1 MCFPLGAATAILH
14 EGGISVQA
22 SGRLWAI
29 TVIFPEK
36 EWLFQQKV
44 SMRKLTSVILTNNVQ
59 WSTFRLPIWFRSV
72 NFAILMMLHDT
83 CRAMMKRLTL
93 QYIIYMKRKTNLLI
107 AACMA
112 LSPALMGTE
121 AAAQTFEKLFE
132 WAPDYYADINDDG
145 KQEYFLY
152 GKWRTLAGEELCSLP
167 DGMGVNAMVC
177 SMFYITANPVP
188 GFASAANNYYKTGGD
203 VFYMKD
209 GKYVITKAYEGDDAL
224 MGATWADINLDGRM
238 DVLYWKNEAI
248 NQGYVYV
255 PYVKMLCADGTFV
268 DQPLEVVTDMDELQG
283 AMDAT
288 GGNGT
293 FSVSNNSS
301 FSGFCSGKGVS
312 FPVGPMNVVDLNQDG
327 YPDFIDEKG
336 FSYLSLGDGRYYL
349 ASIAA
354 RKVRAGDVNGDGL
367 TDLLVYDGNELKLK
381 LNTGQ
386 GFKDV
391 SLLSNNNLR
400 DVYMLDCDGDGHL
413 DILAAVTAED
423 ASFLAFFRNQGNGTF
438 KRTVRSFEE
447 LVNWEAPYFIN
458 NNGLPSMV
466 SYADGDL
473 MCWNWDASFNVE
485 KVALTSGVRSFNK
498 FFLLDVDGDGKIDMP
513 GQADS
518 KEFGIFHCKV
528 EKANTPPAR
537 MQAPKLLLDKSTGL
551 LRAEWEHGTD
561 AENSAGD
568 LSYEFEITSPSGE
581 YLFRTFTKSLF
592 TLASA
597 GSWGTSSV
605 QARVRAIDGS
615 GMKGKWSDVAK
626 QDGILAV
633 PSVALIC
640 PYNASTGDTVFV
652 HELSG
657 MKCEMKGLPD
667 GRLVTDKDGRKGFVF
682 ASHGTKKIELAAQ
695 NGMTISRRIELQ
707 PVRVESTYLNYS
719 AKRFGLPSD
728 LGFCFDFA
736 QLGALQAMA
745 GSGYYKW
752 NGHKYEKQ
760 PVFDFSDG
768 APAQFVFDANMDGL
782 PDPAE
787 DNLYLGQYSL
797 KVAVNQGDGDFLKS
811 TVSGEFSGSGNIYS
825 YMDINNDGLMERFYR
840 GYDGN
845 HYFYRTDMNEG
856 LVKTD
861 YMDLGDQSKNI
872 DFCLDVCADFDRDGR
887 LDILGNTKGEDG
899 YPYWAILFNEGN
911 GRWTVKHIL
920 QTNEPLADIV
930 VYDVDGDGYVDIVRN
945 YWTRKAV
952 SRNRGNREFADWEE
966 LDGYLLKMDIDQDGL
981 ADLQLSDDGRSVIV
995 SNHGSPVQVPMNF
1008 DLFRSDFADI
1018 NNDGVPDYIDI
1029 GGSVIMRIANNNT
1042 APTAPTTLIATQTA
1056 DEVIISWDG
1065 ATDKESTTSQLRY
1078 NISIKEKGATGDDAY
1093 IWSPLNATSN
1103 QARMSLVPGIPT
1115 YYRQATK
1122 LPMPISRFQAGKT
1135 YEICVQAID
1144 PWYASSPFS
1153 KVIEFTPQAEC
1164 HITLPAKAGV
1174 DEYVAYRTVSNV
1186 QGALSIRQ
1194 AEGMDL
1200 SKAGY
1205 IKWNTPGVK
1214 TVVTT
1219 NTNSMIKST
1228 TQILIVDKPNL
1239 DVQIPARALAGQTL
1253 VVDMP
1258 ECMRNVGAKVS
1269 VTSDEAKVAYDANS
1283 NKAVVTLPE
1292 QDGDCQLTI
1301 TYADDVWQK
1310 AITRNYNINV
1320 VGQNWTPQIAQV
1332 KVADGHSVI
1341 QWDEQNLPAPEL
1353 FTGMVN
1359 IYRESDIAD
1368 SYDLIA
1374 QVPMSQGKYVDE
1386 QSHSEVCSYRYQMT
1400 LSTIYGVETLSSTV
1414 HATMHVLANRGLGN
1428 DINIRWTPYEG
1439 TTVAQYV
1446 VYAGTS
1452 PDNMQLVDRLSGYAR
1467 SYVHHRNSD
1476 ATTYYAVGFV
1486 AKSELS
1492 GKAKA
1497 KTIAND
1503 EIVSNIISSADAYSV
1518 NAVQSIEIATREEEA
1533 TFTQERLTLHLLAYV
1548 TPSQASIGKVEWS
1561 LLAGESLV
1569 NLSDDGVMQLIPGTK
1584 GGEVVVQAKAIDG
1597 SGITATR
1604 TFAVPQVSGVESVE
1618 ANADGV
1624 KISAMLGGVRLTG
1637 ITNPTDVI
1645 VTTANGTVVYRS
1657 ILAADHRIALSNGLY
1672 IVRAG
1677 NRVGKVMVR

>member
-1 MCFPLGAATAILH
+1 
-14 EGGISVQA
+14 
-22 SGRLWAI
+22 
-29 TVIFPEK
+29 
-36 EWLFQQKV
+36 
-44 SMRKLTSVILTNNVQ
+44 
-59 WSTFRLPIWFRSV
+59 
-72 NFAILMMLHDT
+72 
-83 CRAMMKRLTL
+83 
-93 QYIIYMKRKTNLLI
+93 
-107 AACMA
+107 
-112 LSPALMGTE
+112 
-121 AAAQTFEKLFE
+121 
-132 WAPDYYADINDDG
+132 
-145 KQEYFLY
+145 
-152 GKWRTLAGEELCSLP
+152 
-167 DGMGVNAMVC
+167 
-177 SMFYITANPVP
+177 
-188 GFASAANNYYKTGGD
+188 
-203 VFYMKD
+203 
-209 GKYVITKAYEGDDAL
+209 
-224 MGATWADINLDGRM
+224 
-238 DVLYWKNEAI
+238 
-248 NQGYVYV
+248 
-255 PYVKMLCADGTFV
+255 
-268 DQPLEVVTDMDELQG
+268 
-283 AMDAT
+283 
-288 GGNGT
+288 
-293 FSVSNNSS
+293 
-301 FSGFCSGKGVS
+301 
-312 FPVGPMNVVDLNQDG
+312 
-327 YPDFIDEKG
+327 
-336 FSYLSLGDGRYYL
+336 
-349 ASIAA
+349 
-354 RKVRAGDVNGDGL
+354 
-367 TDLLVYDGNELKLK
+367 
-381 LNTGQ
+381 
-386 GFKDV
+386 
-391 SLLSNNNLR
+391 
-400 DVYMLDCDGDGHL
+400 
-413 DILAAVTAED
+413 
-423 ASFLAFFRNQGNGTF
+423 
-438 KRTVRSFEE
+438 
-447 LVNWEAPYFIN
+447 
-458 NNGLPSMV
+458 MV

-485 KVALTSGVRSFNK
+485 KVTLTSGVKLPQGYS
-498 FFLLDVDGDGKIDMP
+498 LLDMDGDGKIDVP
-513 GQADS
+513 CEREYQ
-518 KEFGIFHCKV
+518 EYGIFHCKV
-528 EKANTPPAR
+528 EKANTPPNK
-537 MQAPKLLLDKSTGL
+537 MQAPKLLLDKSTGM

-568 LSYEFEITSPSGE
+568 LSYEFEITSPNGE

-605 QARVRAIDGS
+605 QARVRAIDGC

-633 PSVALIC
+633 PSVALSC
-640 PYNASTGDTVFV
+640 HHNASTGDTIFV
-652 HELSG
+652 RELGG
-657 MKCEMKGLPD
+657 MECEMKAMPD
-667 GRLVTDKDGRKGFVF
+667 GRLVTAKDGRKGFLF
-682 ASHGTKKIELAAQ
+682 ALHGTKKIEFTAKD
-695 NGMTISRRIELQ
+695 GITISRQIEVQ
-707 PVRVESTYLNYS
+707 PVRVESDT
-719 AKRFGLPSD
+719 FGLS
-728 LGFCFDFA
+728 GYWTTFFDFA
-736 QLGALQAMA
+736 QLGTLQALT
-745 GSGYYKW
+745 SDGYYKW
-752 NGHKYEKQ
+752 NDYKYEKQ
-760 PVFDFSDG
+760 PVFDFSDNVYYT
-768 APAQFVFDANMDGL
+768 FVYDANMDGL
-782 PDPAE
+782 PDPAHA
-787 DNLYLGQYSL
+787 DGYQNYTL

-811 TVSGEFSGSGNIYS
+811 SVSCELPGSG
-825 YMDINNDGLMERFYR
+825 YMYDDRVDINNDGLMECSFRDNNGLYR
-840 GYDGN
+840 I
-845 HYFYRTDMNEG
+845 DMNECM
-856 LVKTD
+856 VKTD
-861 YMDLGDQSKNI
+861 YMDLGDQSKII
-872 DFCLDVCADFDRDGR
+872 DLYLKACADFDRDGR
-887 LDILGNTKGEDG
+887 LDIPSRVKVGNDYYEG
-899 YPYWAILFNEGN
+899 ILYNEGN
-911 GRWTVKHIL
+911 GRWTFKPVSSCRSDMY
-920 QTNEPLADIV
+920 T
-930 VYDVDGDGYVDIVRN
+930 YDVDGDGYVDLVLNNNGLSYYSKVLRN
-945 YWTRKAV
+945 L
-952 SRNRGNREFADWEE
+952 GNREFAELED
-966 LDGYLLKMDIDQDGL
+966 LDGYLLEMDIDQDGL
-981 ADLQLSDDGRSVIV
+981 ADLQQFKDGSIIV
-995 SNHGSPVQVPMNF
+995 SNHGSPVLVPF
-1008 DLFRSDFADI
+1008 TRYDLYGSDFVDI
-1018 NNDGVPDYIDI
+1018 NNDGVPD
-1029 GGSVIMRIANNNT
+1029 GGSALMRIANNNT
-1042 APTAPTTLIATQTA
+1042 APTAPTTLIAAQTA

-1078 NISIKEKGATGDDAY
+1078 NISIKEKGATGDGAY
-1093 IWSPLNATSN
+1093 IWSPLNAN
-1103 QARMSLVPGIPT
+1103 NDKARMSLVRGIPT

-1200 SKAGY
+1200 SKNGY

-1253 VVDMP
+1253 VLDMP
-1258 ECMRNVGAKVS
+1258 ECMRNEGAKVS

-1292 QDGDCQLTI
+1292 QDGNCKLTI
-1301 TYADDVWQK
+1301 TYADEVWQK

-1320 VGQNWTPQIAQV
+1320 VGKNWTPQIAQV

-1400 LSTIYGVETLSSTV
+1400 LSTTYGVETLPSKV
-1414 HATMHVLANRGLGN
+1414 HATMHVLANHGLGN

-1446 VYAGTS
+1446 VYAGAS
-1452 PDNMQLVDRLSGYAR
+1452 PDNMQIVDRLSGYAR

-1492 GKAKA
+1492 AKAKA

-1503 EIVSNIISSADAYSV
+1503 EIVSNIISSADAYNV

-1533 TFTQERLTLHLLAYV
+1533 MFTQERLTLHLLAYV

-1569 NLSDDGVMQLIPGTK
+1569 SLSDDGVMQLIPGTT
-1584 GGEVVVQAKAIDG
+1584 GGEVIVQAKAIDG

-1618 ANADGV
+1618 TNADGV
-1624 KISAMLGGVRLTG
+1624 KISAMLGGVMLTG
-1637 ITNPTDVI
+1637 ITNPTDVL

-1657 ILAADHRIALSNGLY
+1657 ILAADHHIVLGNGLY

-1677 NRVGKVMVR
+1677 NRVCKVMVR

>member
-1 MCFPLGAATAILH
+1 MKKSIFLIVASLALAPISFGNKAI
-14 EGGISVQA
+14 
-22 SGRLWAI
+22 
-29 TVIFPEK
+29 
-36 EWLFQQKV
+36 
-44 SMRKLTSVILTNNVQ
+44 
-59 WSTFRLPIWFRSV
+59 
-72 NFAILMMLHDT
+72 
-83 CRAMMKRLTL
+83 
-93 QYIIYMKRKTNLLI
+93 
-107 AACMA
+107 
-112 LSPALMGTE
+112 
-121 AAAQTFEKLFE
+121 AQTFEKLFE
-132 WAPDYYADINDDG
+132 GDSYVPYLYADINDDG
-145 KQEYFLY
+145 KQEYVLY
-152 GKWRTLAGEELCSLP
+152 GKWRTLAGKELYSFP
-167 DGMGVNAMVC
+167 EGSAIWPSAML
-177 SMFYITANPVP
+177 YLTANPVP
-188 GFASAANNYYKTGGD
+188 GFVITANDYEDVHGD
-203 VFYMKD
+203 VIFIKD
-209 GKYVITKAYEGDDAL
+209 GKYVISNVYSKAYNGESSL
-224 MGATWADINLDGRM
+224 FGATWADINLDGRM
-238 DVLYWKNEAI
+238 DMLYWKKERFGNTTI
-248 NQGYVYV
+248 YY
-255 PYVKMLCADGTFV
+255 PYVKMMCADGTFV
-268 DQPLEVVTDMDELQG
+268 EKPLELVTDMDELQG

-293 FSVSNNSS
+293 FSVSNNAS
-301 FSGFCSGKGVS
+301 FSGFCSGKGAS
-312 FPVGPMNVVDLNQDG
+312 LPVGNINVVDLNQDG

-354 RKVRAGDVNGDGL
+354 KKLRFGDVNGDGL

-386 GFKDV
+386 GFQDM
-391 SLLSNNNLR
+391 SLLSNRSLR

-423 ASFLAFFRNQGNGTF
+423 ASFLAFFRNQGNGKF
-438 KRTVRSFEE
+438 KRIVRSFEKS
-447 LVNWEAPYFIN
+447 VYWEAPYFIN

-485 KVALTSGVRSFNK
+485 KVTLTSGVKLPQGYS
-498 FFLLDVDGDGKIDMP
+498 LLDMDGDGKIDVP
-513 GQADS
+513 CERGYQ
-518 KEFGIFHCKV
+518 EYGIFHCKV
-528 EKANTPPAR
+528 EKANTPPNK
-537 MQAPKLLLDKSTGL
+537 MQAPKLLLDKSTGM

-568 LSYEFEITSPSGE
+568 LSYEFEITSPNGE

-605 QARVRAIDGS
+605 QARVRAIDGC

-633 PSVALIC
+633 PSVALSC
-640 PYNASTGDTVFV
+640 HHNASTGDTIFV
-652 HELSG
+652 RELGG
-657 MKCEMKGLPD
+657 MECEMKAMPD
-667 GRLVTDKDGRKGFVF
+667 GRLVTAKDGRKGFVF
-682 ASHGTKKIELAAQ
+682 ALHGTKKIEFTAKD
-695 NGMTISRRIELQ
+695 GITISRQIEVQ
-707 PVRVESTYLNYS
+707 PVRVES
-719 AKRFGLPSD
+719 AVGKFGIMNTPN
-728 LGFCFDFA
+728 FCFDFA
-736 QLGALQAMA
+736 QLGTLQALT
-745 GSGYYKW
+745 SDGYYKW
-752 NGHKYEKQ
+752 NDYKYEKQ

-768 APAQFVFDANMDGL
+768 VYYTFVYDANMDGL
-782 PDPAE
+782 PDPAHA
-787 DNLYLGQYSL
+787 DGYQNYTL

-811 TVSGEFSGSGNIYS
+811 SVSCELPGSG
-825 YMDINNDGLMERFYR
+825 YMYDDRVDINNDGLMECSFRDNNGLYR
-840 GYDGN
+840 I
-845 HYFYRTDMNEG
+845 DMNEC

-861 YMDLGDQSKNI
+861 YMDLGDQSKII
-872 DFCLDVCADFDRDGR
+872 DLYLKACADFDRDGR
-887 LDILGNTKGEDG
+887 LDIPSRVKVGNDYYEG
-899 YPYWAILFNEGN
+899 ILYNEGN
-911 GRWTVKHIL
+911 GRWTFKPVSSCRSDMY
-920 QTNEPLADIV
+920 T
-930 VYDVDGDGYVDIVRN
+930 YDVDGDGYVDLVLNNNGLSYYSKVLRN
-945 YWTRKAV
+945 L
-952 SRNRGNREFADWEE
+952 GNREFAELED

-981 ADLQLSDDGRSVIV
+981 ADLQQFKDGSIIV
-995 SNHGSPVQVPMNF
+995 SNHGSPVLVPF
-1008 DLFRSDFADI
+1008 TRYDLYGSDFVDI
-1018 NNDGVPDYIDI
+1018 NNDGVPDCSFN
-1029 GGSVIMRIANNNT
+1029 GALMRIANNNT
-1042 APTAPTTLIATQTA
+1042 APTAPTTLIAAQTA

-1078 NISIKEKGATGDDAY
+1078 NISIKEKGATGDGAY
-1093 IWSPLNATSN
+1093 IWSPLNATN
-1103 QARMSLVPGIPT
+1103 DKARMSLVRGIPT

-1122 LPMPISRFQAGKT
+1122 LPMPINRFQAGKT

-1174 DEYVAYRTVSNV
+1174 DEYVAYRMVSNV
-1186 QGALSIRQ
+1186 HGALSIRQ

-1200 SKAGY
+1200 SKNGY

-1219 NTNSMIKST
+1219 NSNSMIKST

-1258 ECMRNVGAKVS
+1258 ECMRNDGAKVS
-1269 VTSDEAKVAYDANS
+1269 VTSDEAKVAYDANT

-1292 QDGDCQLTI
+1292 QDGNCQLTI
-1301 TYADDVWQK
+1301 TYADEVWQK

-1320 VGQNWTPQIAQV
+1320 VGKNWTPQIAQV

-1400 LSTIYGVETLSSTV
+1400 LSTTYGVETLPSKV
-1414 HATMHVLANRGLGN
+1414 HATMHVLANHGLGN

-1446 VYAGTS
+1446 VYAGAS
-1452 PDNMQLVDRLSGYAR
+1452 PDNMQIVDRLSGYAR

-1492 GKAKA
+1492 AKAKA

-1503 EIVSNIISSADAYSV
+1503 EIVSNIISSADAYSI

-1569 NLSDDGVMQLIPGTK
+1569 NLSDDGVMQLIPGTT
-1584 GGEVVVQAKAIDG
+1584 GGEVIVQAKAIDG

-1618 ANADGV
+1618 TNADGV
-1624 KISAMLGGVRLTG
+1624 KISAMLGGVMLTG
-1637 ITNPTDVI
+1637 ITNPTDVL

-1657 ILAADHRIALSNGLY
+1657 ILAADHHIALGNGLY

-1677 NRVGKVMVR
+1677 NRVCKVMVR

>member
-1 MCFPLGAATAILH
+1 MKKSIFLIVASLALAPISFGNKAI
-14 EGGISVQA
+14 
-22 SGRLWAI
+22 
-29 TVIFPEK
+29 
-36 EWLFQQKV
+36 
-44 SMRKLTSVILTNNVQ
+44 
-59 WSTFRLPIWFRSV
+59 
-72 NFAILMMLHDT
+72 
-83 CRAMMKRLTL
+83 
-93 QYIIYMKRKTNLLI
+93 
-107 AACMA
+107 
-112 LSPALMGTE
+112 
-121 AAAQTFEKLFE
+121 AQTFEKLFE

-167 DGMGVNAMVC
+167 DGMGINAMTC

-248 NQGYVYV
+248 NTGYVYV

-301 FSGFCSGKGVS
+301 FSGFCSGKGAS

-336 FSYLSLGDGRYYL
+336 FSYMSLGEGRYYL

-386 GFKDV
+386 GFRDV
-391 SLLSNNNLR
+391 ALLCNNNLR
-400 DVYMLDCDGDGHL
+400 DVYMLDCDGDGLL
-413 DILAAVTAED
+413 DILAAVTTGD
-423 ASFLAFFRNQGNGTF
+423 ASFLAFFRNQGNGKF

-447 LVNWEAPYFIN
+447 SVDWVGPYFIN

-466 SYADGDL
+466 SHAGEDL
-473 MCWNWDASFNVE
+473 MCWNWDASFNVG

-498 FFLLDVDGDGKIDMP
+498 FFLMDLDGDGKIDMP
-513 GQADS
+513 CERES
-518 KEFGIFHCKV
+518 REFGIFHCKV

-537 MQAPKLLLDKSTGL
+537 MQAPKLLLDKSTGM

-597 GSWGTSSV
+597 GSWGTGSV

-615 GMKGKWSDVAK
+615 GMKGKWSDVAR

-657 MKCEMKGLPD
+657 MKCEMKALPD

-695 NGMTISRRIELQ
+695 NGMTISRRIEVQ

-719 AKRFGLPSD
+719 PKRFGLPSD
-728 LGFCFDFA
+728 LRFCFDFA
-736 QLGALQAMA
+736 QLGTLQAMA

-760 PVFDFSDG
+760 PVFDFSDS

-787 DNLYLGQYSL
+787 NDLYLGQYSL
-797 KVAVNQGDGDFLKS
+797 RVAVNQGDGDFLKS
-811 TVSGEFSGSGNIYS
+811 NVSSEFSGSGNMDS
-825 YMDINNDGLMERFYR
+825 YIDINNDGLMERFYS
-840 GYDGN
+840 GYDGTRG
-845 HYFYRTDMNEG
+845 FYRVDMNEG

-861 YMDLGDQSKNI
+861 YMDLGDQLKNMGSN
-872 DFCLDVCADFDRDGR
+872 FNLCADFDRDGR
-887 LDILGNTKGEDG
+887 LDILCTARNESDRQ
-899 YPYWAILFNEGN
+899 ILAVIFNEGN
-911 GRWTVKHIL
+911 GRWTVKPIPQAL
-920 QTNEPLADIV
+920 EFSMDLV
-930 VYDVDGDGYVDIVRN
+930 LYDVDGNGYIDIVEN
-945 YWTRKAV
+945 YWKRKRV
-952 SRNRGNREFADWEE
+952 LRNLGNREFAELED
-966 LDGYLLKMDIDQDGL
+966 LDGFLLKMDIDQDGL
-981 ADLQLSDDGRSVIV
+981 ADLQLSDDGWSVIV
-995 SNHGSPVQVPMNF
+995 SNHGSPVQVPLNAR
-1008 DLFRSDFADI
+1008 LYGADFADI
-1018 NNDGVPDYIDI
+1018 NNDGVPDC
-1029 GGSVIMRIANNNT
+1029 GSVLMRIANNNT

-1078 NISIKEKGATGDDAY
+1078 NISIKEKGATGDGAY
-1093 IWSPLNATSN
+1093 IWSPLNATN
-1103 QARMSLVPGIPT
+1103 DKARMSLVPGIPT

-1186 QGALSIRQ
+1186 LGSLSIRQ

-1200 SKAGY
+1200 SKNGY

-1253 VVDMP
+1253 VLDMP
-1258 ECMRNVGAKVS
+1258 ECMRNEGAKVS
-1269 VTSDEAKVAYDANS
+1269 VTSDEAKVAYDANT

-1292 QDGDCQLTI
+1292 QDGNCQLTI
-1301 TYADDVWQK
+1301 TYADEVWQK

-1320 VGQNWTPQIAQV
+1320 VGKNWTPQIAQV

-1386 QSHSEVCSYRYQMT
+1386 QSHSKVCSYRYQMT
-1400 LSTIYGVETLSSTV
+1400 LSTTYGVETLPSKV
-1414 HATMHVLANRGLGN
+1414 HATMHVLANHGLGN

-1452 PDNMQLVDRLSGYAR
+1452 PDNMQIVDRLSGYAR

-1492 GKAKA
+1492 AKAKA

-1503 EIVSNIISSADAYSV
+1503 EIVSNIISSADAYSI

-1533 TFTQERLTLHLLAYV
+1533 MFTQERLTLHLLAYV

-1569 NLSDDGVMQLIPGTK
+1569 NLSDDGVMQLIPGTT
-1584 GGEVVVQAKAIDG
+1584 GGEVIVQAKAIDG

-1618 ANADGV
+1618 TNADGV
-1624 KISAMLGGVRLTG
+1624 KISAMLGGVMLTG
-1637 ITNPTDVI
+1637 ITNPTDVL

-1657 ILAADHRIALSNGLY
+1657 ILAADHHIALGNGLY

-1677 NRVGKVMVR
+1677 NRVCKVMVR

>member
-1 MCFPLGAATAILH
+1 MKKSIFLIVASLALAPISFGNKAI
-14 EGGISVQA
+14 
-22 SGRLWAI
+22 
-29 TVIFPEK
+29 
-36 EWLFQQKV
+36 
-44 SMRKLTSVILTNNVQ
+44 
-59 WSTFRLPIWFRSV
+59 
-72 NFAILMMLHDT
+72 
-83 CRAMMKRLTL
+83 
-93 QYIIYMKRKTNLLI
+93 
-107 AACMA
+107 
-112 LSPALMGTE
+112 
-121 AAAQTFEKLFE
+121 AQTFEKLFE

-167 DGMGVNAMVC
+167 DGMGINAMTC

-248 NQGYVYV
+248 NTGYVYV

-301 FSGFCSGKGVS
+301 FSGFCSGKGAS

-336 FSYLSLGDGRYYL
+336 FSYMSLGEGRYYL

-386 GFKDV
+386 GFRDV
-391 SLLSNNNLR
+391 ALLSNNNLR
-400 DVYMLDCDGDGHL
+400 DVYMLDCDGDGLL
-413 DILAAVTAED
+413 DILAAVTTGD
-423 ASFLAFFRNQGNGTF
+423 ASFLAFFRNQGNGKF

-447 LVNWEAPYFIN
+447 SVDWAGPYFIN

-466 SYADGDL
+466 SYAGEDL
-473 MCWNWDASFNVE
+473 MCWNWDASFNVG

-498 FFLLDVDGDGKIDMP
+498 FFLMDVDGDGKIDMP
-513 GQADS
+513 CERES
-518 KEFGIFHCKV
+518 REFGIFHCKV

-537 MQAPKLLLDKSTGL
+537 MQAPKLLLDKSTGM

-597 GSWGTSSV
+597 GSWGTGSV

-615 GMKGKWSDVAK
+615 GMKGKWSDVAR

-695 NGMTISRRIELQ
+695 DGMTISRRIEVQ
-707 PVRVESTYLNYS
+707 PVRAESTYLNYS
-719 AKRFGLPSD
+719 PKRFGLPSD

-752 NGHKYEKQ
+752 NGYRYEKQ
-760 PVFDFSDG
+760 PVFDFSDR

-787 DNLYLGQYSL
+787 NDFYLGQYSL
-797 KVAVNQGDGDFLKS
+797 RVAVNQGDGDFLKS
-811 TVSGEFSGSGNIYS
+811 NVSCELPGSGNIDS
-825 YMDINNDGLMERFYR
+825 YIDINNDGLMERFYSGHDGTR
-840 GYDGN
+840 G
-845 HYFYRTDMNEG
+845 FYRVDMNEG
-856 LVKTD
+856 LVKAD
-861 YMDLGDQSKNI
+861 GLFDLGDQLKNVGS
-872 DFCLDVCADFDRDGR
+872 DFNLCADFDRDGR
-887 LDILGNTKGEDG
+887 LDILCRASNESDRQ
-899 YPYWAILFNEGN
+899 ILAVIFNEGN
-911 GRWTVKHIL
+911 GRWTVKPIPQAL
-920 QTNEPLADIV
+920 EFSMDLV
-930 VYDVDGDGYVDIVRN
+930 LYDVDGNGYIDIVEN
-945 YWTRKAV
+945 YWKRKRV
-952 SRNRGNREFADWEE
+952 LRNLGNREFAELED
-966 LDGYLLKMDIDQDGL
+966 LDGFLLKMDIDQDGL
-981 ADLQLSDDGRSVIV
+981 ADLQLSDDGWSVIV
-995 SNHGSPVQVPMNF
+995 SNHGSPVQVPLNAR
-1008 DLFRSDFADI
+1008 LYGSDFADI
-1018 NNDGVPDYIDI
+1018 NNDGVPDC
-1029 GGSVIMRIANNNT
+1029 GSVLMRIANNNT

-1186 QGALSIRQ
+1186 QGTLSIRQ

-1200 SKAGY
+1200 SKNGY

-1258 ECMRNVGAKVS
+1258 ECMRNEGAKVS
-1269 VTSDEAKVAYDANS
+1269 VTSDEAKVAYDANT

-1292 QDGDCQLTI
+1292 QDGNCQLTI
-1301 TYADDVWQK
+1301 TYADEVWQK

-1320 VGQNWTPQIAQV
+1320 VGKNWTPQIAQV

-1386 QSHSEVCSYRYQMT
+1386 QSHSEVCSYRYQIT
-1400 LSTIYGVETLSSTV
+1400 LSTTYGVETLPSKV
-1414 HATMHVLANRGLGN
+1414 HATMHVLANHGLGN

-1446 VYAGTS
+1446 VYAGAS
-1452 PDNMQLVDRLSGYAR
+1452 PDNMQIVDRLSGYAR

-1492 GKAKA
+1492 AKAKA

-1503 EIVSNIISSADAYSV
+1503 EIVSNIISSADAYSI

-1569 NLSDDGVMQLIPGTK
+1569 NLSDDGVMQLIPGTM
-1584 GGEVVVQAKAIDG
+1584 GGEVIVQAKAIDG

-1618 ANADGV
+1618 TNADGV
-1624 KISAMLGGVRLTG
+1624 KISAMLGGVMLTG
-1637 ITNPTDVI
+1637 ITNPTDVL

-1657 ILAADHRIALSNGLY
+1657 ILAADNRIALSNGLY

-1677 NRVGKVMVR
+1677 NRVCKVMVR

>member
-1 MCFPLGAATAILH
+1 
-14 EGGISVQA
+14 
-22 SGRLWAI
+22 
-29 TVIFPEK
+29 
-36 EWLFQQKV
+36 
-44 SMRKLTSVILTNNVQ
+44 
-59 WSTFRLPIWFRSV
+59 
-72 NFAILMMLHDT
+72 
-83 CRAMMKRLTL
+83 
-93 QYIIYMKRKTNLLI
+93 
-107 AACMA
+107 
-112 LSPALMGTE
+112 
-121 AAAQTFEKLFE
+121 
-132 WAPDYYADINDDG
+132 
-145 KQEYFLY
+145 
-152 GKWRTLAGEELCSLP
+152 
-167 DGMGVNAMVC
+167 
-177 SMFYITANPVP
+177 
-188 GFASAANNYYKTGGD
+188 
-203 VFYMKD
+203 
-209 GKYVITKAYEGDDAL
+209 
-224 MGATWADINLDGRM
+224 
-238 DVLYWKNEAI
+238 
-248 NQGYVYV
+248 
-255 PYVKMLCADGTFV
+255 
-268 DQPLEVVTDMDELQG
+268 
-283 AMDAT
+283 
-288 GGNGT
+288 
-293 FSVSNNSS
+293 
-301 FSGFCSGKGVS
+301 
-312 FPVGPMNVVDLNQDG
+312 
-327 YPDFIDEKG
+327 
-336 FSYLSLGDGRYYL
+336 
-349 ASIAA
+349 
-354 RKVRAGDVNGDGL
+354 
-367 TDLLVYDGNELKLK
+367 
-381 LNTGQ
+381 
-386 GFKDV
+386 
-391 SLLSNNNLR
+391 
-400 DVYMLDCDGDGHL
+400 
-413 DILAAVTAED
+413 
-423 ASFLAFFRNQGNGTF
+423 
-438 KRTVRSFEE
+438 
-447 LVNWEAPYFIN
+447 
-458 NNGLPSMV
+458 MV

-485 KVALTSGVRSFNK
+485 KVTLTSGVKLPQGYS
-498 FFLLDVDGDGKIDMP
+498 LLDMDGDGKIDVP
-513 GQADS
+513 CERGYQ
-518 KEFGIFHCKV
+518 EYGIFHCKV
-528 EKANTPPAR
+528 EKANTPPNK
-537 MQAPKLLLDKSTGL
+537 MQAPKLLLDKSTGM

-561 AENSAGD
+561 AEHSAGD
-568 LSYEFEITSPSGE
+568 LSYEFEITSPNGE

-605 QARVRAIDGS
+605 QARVRAIDGC

-633 PSVALIC
+633 PSVALSC
-640 PYNASTGDTVFV
+640 HHNASTGDTIFV
-652 HELSG
+652 RELGG
-657 MKCEMKGLPD
+657 MECEMKAMPD
-667 GRLVTDKDGRKGFVF
+667 GRLVTAKDGRKGFLF
-682 ASHGTKKIELAAQ
+682 ASHGTKKIEFTAKD
-695 NGMTISRRIELQ
+695 GITISRQIEVQ
-707 PVRVESTYLNYS
+707 PVRVES
-719 AKRFGLPSD
+719 AVGKFGIMNTPN
-728 LGFCFDFA
+728 FCFDFA
-736 QLGALQAMA
+736 QLGTLQALT
-745 GSGYYKW
+745 SDGYYKW
-752 NGHKYEKQ
+752 NDYKYEKQ

-768 APAQFVFDANMDGL
+768 VYYTFVYDANMDGL
-782 PDPAE
+782 PDPAHA
-787 DNLYLGQYSL
+787 DGYQNYTL

-811 TVSGEFSGSGNIYS
+811 SVSCEFPGSGY
-825 YMDINNDGLMERFYR
+825 YDDHVDINNDGLMECSFRDNNGLYR
-840 GYDGN
+840 I
-845 HYFYRTDMNEG
+845 DMNEC

-861 YMDLGDQSKNI
+861 YMDLGDQSKII
-872 DFCLDVCADFDRDGR
+872 DLYLKACADFDRDGR
-887 LDILGNTKGEDG
+887 LDIPSRVKVGNDYYEG
-899 YPYWAILFNEGN
+899 ILYNEGN
-911 GRWTVKHIL
+911 GRWTFKPVSSCRSDMY
-920 QTNEPLADIV
+920 T
-930 VYDVDGDGYVDIVRN
+930 YDVDGDGYVDLVLNNNGLSYYSKVLRN
-945 YWTRKAV
+945 L
-952 SRNRGNREFADWEE
+952 GNREFAELED

-981 ADLQLSDDGRSVIV
+981 ADLQQFKDGSIIV
-995 SNHGSPVQVPMNF
+995 SNHGSPVLVPF
-1008 DLFRSDFADI
+1008 TRYDLYGSDFVDI
-1018 NNDGVPDYIDI
+1018 NNDGVPDCSFN
-1029 GGSVIMRIANNNT
+1029 GALMRIANNNT
-1042 APTAPTTLIATQTA
+1042 APTAPTTLIAAQTA

-1078 NISIKEKGATGDDAY
+1078 NISIKEKGATGDGAY
-1093 IWSPLNATSN
+1093 IWSPLNAN
-1103 QARMSLVPGIPT
+1103 NDKARMSLVRGIPT

-1122 LPMPISRFQAGKT
+1122 LPMPINRFQAGKT

-1200 SKAGY
+1200 SKNGY

-1214 TVVTT
+1214 SVVTT

-1253 VVDMP
+1253 VLDMP
-1258 ECMRNVGAKVS
+1258 ECMRNEGAKVS
-1269 VTSDEAKVAYDANS
+1269 VTSDEAKVAYDANT

-1292 QDGDCQLTI
+1292 QDGNCQLTI
-1301 TYADDVWQK
+1301 TYADEVWQK

-1320 VGQNWTPQIAQV
+1320 VGKNWTPQIAQV

-1400 LSTIYGVETLSSTV
+1400 LSTTYGVETLPSTV
-1414 HATMHVLANRGLGN
+1414 HATMHVLANHGLGN

-1446 VYAGTS
+1446 VYAGAS
-1452 PDNMQLVDRLSGYAR
+1452 PDNMQIVDRLSGYAR

-1492 GKAKA
+1492 AKAKA

-1503 EIVSNIISSADAYSV
+1503 EIVSNIISSADAYNV

-1569 NLSDDGVMQLIPGTK
+1569 SLSDDGVMQLIPGTT
-1584 GGEVVVQAKAIDG
+1584 GGEVIVQAKAIDG

-1618 ANADGV
+1618 TNADGV
-1624 KISAMLGGVRLTG
+1624 KISAMLGGVMLTG
-1637 ITNPTDVI
+1637 ITNPTDVL

-1657 ILAADHRIALSNGLY
+1657 ILAADHHIVLGNGLY

>member
-1 MCFPLGAATAILH
+1 MKKSIFLIVASLALAPISFGNKAI
-14 EGGISVQA
+14 
-22 SGRLWAI
+22 
-29 TVIFPEK
+29 
-36 EWLFQQKV
+36 
-44 SMRKLTSVILTNNVQ
+44 
-59 WSTFRLPIWFRSV
+59 
-72 NFAILMMLHDT
+72 
-83 CRAMMKRLTL
+83 
-93 QYIIYMKRKTNLLI
+93 
-107 AACMA
+107 
-112 LSPALMGTE
+112 
-121 AAAQTFEKLFE
+121 AQTFEKLFE

-167 DGMGVNAMVC
+167 DGMGINAMTC

-248 NQGYVYV
+248 NTGYVYV

-301 FSGFCSGKGVS
+301 FSGFCSGKGAS

-336 FSYLSLGDGRYYL
+336 FSYMSLGEGRYYL

-386 GFKDV
+386 GFRDV
-391 SLLSNNNLR
+391 ALLSNGNLR
-400 DVYMLDCDGDGHL
+400 DVYMLDCDGDGLL
-413 DILAAVTAED
+413 DILAAVTTGD
-423 ASFLAFFRNQGNGTF
+423 ASFLAFFRNQGNGKF

-447 LVNWEAPYFIN
+447 SVDWVGPYFIN

-466 SYADGDL
+466 SHAGEDL
-473 MCWNWDASFNVE
+473 MCWNWDASFNVG

-498 FFLLDVDGDGKIDMP
+498 FFLMDLDGDGKIDMP
-513 GQADS
+513 CERES
-518 KEFGIFHCKV
+518 REFGIFHCKV

-537 MQAPKLLLDKSTGL
+537 MQAPKLLLDKSTGM

-597 GSWGTSSV
+597 GSWGTGSV

-615 GMKGKWSDVAK
+615 GMKGKWSDVAR

-695 NGMTISRRIELQ
+695 DGMTISRRIEVQ
-707 PVRVESTYLNYS
+707 PVRLESTYLNYS
-719 AKRFGLPSD
+719 PKRFGLPSD
-728 LGFCFDFA
+728 LRFCFDFA
-736 QLGALQAMA
+736 QLGTLQAMA

-760 PVFDFSDG
+760 PVFDFSDS

-782 PDPAE
+782 PDPAV
-787 DNLYLGQYSL
+787 DDRYLGKYSL
-797 KVAVNQGDGDFLKS
+797 IVAVNQGDGDFLKS
-811 TVSGEFSGSGNIYS
+811 NVSSEFSGSGNMDS
-825 YMDINNDGLMERFYR
+825 YIDINNDGLMERFYS
-840 GYDGN
+840 GYDGTRG
-845 HYFYRTDMNEG
+845 FYRVDMNEG

-861 YMDLGDQSKNI
+861 YMDLGDQLKNMGSN
-872 DFCLDVCADFDRDGR
+872 FNLCADFDRDGR
-887 LDILGNTKGEDG
+887 LDILCTARNESDRQ
-899 YPYWAILFNEGN
+899 ILAVIFNEGN
-911 GRWTVKHIL
+911 GRWTVKPIPQAL
-920 QTNEPLADIV
+920 EFSMDLV
-930 VYDVDGDGYVDIVRN
+930 LYDVDGNGYIDIVEN
-945 YWTRKAV
+945 YWKRKRV
-952 SRNRGNREFADWEE
+952 LRNLGNREFAELED
-966 LDGYLLKMDIDQDGL
+966 LDGFLLKMDIDQDGL
-981 ADLQLSDDGRSVIV
+981 ADLQLSDDGWSVIV
-995 SNHGSPVQVPMNF
+995 SNHGSPVQVPLNAR
-1008 DLFRSDFADI
+1008 LYGADFADI
-1018 NNDGVPDYIDI
+1018 NNDGVPDC
-1029 GGSVIMRIANNNT
+1029 GSVLMRIANNNT

-1078 NISIKEKGATGDDAY
+1078 NISIKEKGATGDGAY

-1122 LPMPISRFQAGKT
+1122 LPMPINRFQAGKT

-1200 SKAGY
+1200 SKNGY

-1253 VVDMP
+1253 VLDMP
-1258 ECMRNVGAKVS
+1258 ECMRNEGAKVS
-1269 VTSDEAKVAYDANS
+1269 VTSDEAKVAYDANT

-1292 QDGDCQLTI
+1292 QDGNCQLTI
-1301 TYADDVWQK
+1301 TYADEVWQK

-1320 VGQNWTPQIAQV
+1320 VGKNWTPQIAQV

-1386 QSHSEVCSYRYQMT
+1386 QSHSEVCSYRYQIT
-1400 LSTIYGVETLSSTV
+1400 LSTTYGVETLPSKV
-1414 HATMHVLANRGLGN
+1414 HATMHVLANHGLGN

-1439 TTVAQYV
+1439 TIVAQYV
-1446 VYAGTS
+1446 VYAGAS
-1452 PDNMQLVDRLSGYAR
+1452 PDNMQIVDRLSGYAR

-1492 GKAKA
+1492 AKAKA

-1503 EIVSNIISSADAYSV
+1503 EIVSNIISSADAYSI

-1533 TFTQERLTLHLLAYV
+1533 MFTQERLTLHLLAYV

-1569 NLSDDGVMQLIPGTK
+1569 NLSDDGVMQLIPGTT
-1584 GGEVVVQAKAIDG
+1584 GGEVIVQAKAIDG

-1618 ANADGV
+1618 TNADGV
-1624 KISAMLGGVRLTG
+1624 KISAMLGGVMLTG
-1637 ITNPTDVI
+1637 ITNPTDVL

-1657 ILAADHRIALSNGLY
+1657 ILAADHHIALGNGLY

-1677 NRVGKVMVR
+1677 NRVCKVMVR

>member
-1 MCFPLGAATAILH
+1 
-14 EGGISVQA
+14 
-22 SGRLWAI
+22 
-29 TVIFPEK
+29 
-36 EWLFQQKV
+36 
-44 SMRKLTSVILTNNVQ
+44 
-59 WSTFRLPIWFRSV
+59 
-72 NFAILMMLHDT
+72 
-83 CRAMMKRLTL
+83 
-93 QYIIYMKRKTNLLI
+93 
-107 AACMA
+107 
-112 LSPALMGTE
+112 
-121 AAAQTFEKLFE
+121 
-132 WAPDYYADINDDG
+132 
-145 KQEYFLY
+145 
-152 GKWRTLAGEELCSLP
+152 
-167 DGMGVNAMVC
+167 
-177 SMFYITANPVP
+177 
-188 GFASAANNYYKTGGD
+188 
-203 VFYMKD
+203 
-209 GKYVITKAYEGDDAL
+209 
-224 MGATWADINLDGRM
+224 
-238 DVLYWKNEAI
+238 
-248 NQGYVYV
+248 
-255 PYVKMLCADGTFV
+255 
-268 DQPLEVVTDMDELQG
+268 
-283 AMDAT
+283 
-288 GGNGT
+288 
-293 FSVSNNSS
+293 
-301 FSGFCSGKGVS
+301 
-312 FPVGPMNVVDLNQDG
+312 
-327 YPDFIDEKG
+327 
-336 FSYLSLGDGRYYL
+336 
-349 ASIAA
+349 
-354 RKVRAGDVNGDGL
+354 
-367 TDLLVYDGNELKLK
+367 
-381 LNTGQ
+381 
-386 GFKDV
+386 
-391 SLLSNNNLR
+391 
-400 DVYMLDCDGDGHL
+400 
-413 DILAAVTAED
+413 
-423 ASFLAFFRNQGNGTF
+423 
-438 KRTVRSFEE
+438 
-447 LVNWEAPYFIN
+447 
-458 NNGLPSMV
+458 MV

-485 KVALTSGVRSFNK
+485 KVTLTSGVKLPQGYS
-498 FFLLDVDGDGKIDMP
+498 LLDMDGDGKIDVP
-513 GQADS
+513 CEREYQ
-518 KEFGIFHCKV
+518 EYGIFHCKV
-528 EKANTPPAR
+528 EKANTPPNK
-537 MQAPKLLLDKSTGL
+537 MQAPKLLLDKSTGM

-568 LSYEFEITSPSGE
+568 LSYEFEITSPNGE

-605 QARVRAIDGS
+605 QARVRAIDGC

-633 PSVALIC
+633 PSVALSC
-640 PYNASTGDTVFV
+640 HHNASTGDTIFV
-652 HELSG
+652 RELGG
-657 MKCEMKGLPD
+657 MECEMKAMPD
-667 GRLVTDKDGRKGFVF
+667 GRLVTAKDGRKGFLF
-682 ASHGTKKIELAAQ
+682 ALHGTKKIEFTAKD
-695 NGMTISRRIELQ
+695 GITISRQIEVQ
-707 PVRVESTYLNYS
+707 PVRVESDT
-719 AKRFGLPSD
+719 FGLS
-728 LGFCFDFA
+728 GYWTTFFDFA
-736 QLGALQAMA
+736 QLGTLQALT
-745 GSGYYKW
+745 SDGYYKW
-752 NGHKYEKQ
+752 NDYKYEKQ
-760 PVFDFSDG
+760 PVFDFSDNVYYT
-768 APAQFVFDANMDGL
+768 FVYDANMDGL
-782 PDPAE
+782 PDPAHA
-787 DNLYLGQYSL
+787 DGYQNYTL

-811 TVSGEFSGSGNIYS
+811 SVSCELPGSG
-825 YMDINNDGLMERFYR
+825 YMYDDRVDINNDGLMECSFRDNNGLYR
-840 GYDGN
+840 I
-845 HYFYRTDMNEG
+845 DMNECM
-856 LVKTD
+856 VKTD
-861 YMDLGDQSKNI
+861 YMDLGDQSKII
-872 DFCLDVCADFDRDGR
+872 DLYLKACADFDRDGR
-887 LDILGNTKGEDG
+887 LDIPSRVKVGNDEYNG
-899 YPYWAILFNEGN
+899 ILYNEGN
-911 GRWTVKHIL
+911 GRWTFKPVSSCRSDMY
-920 QTNEPLADIV
+920 T
-930 VYDVDGDGYVDIVRN
+930 YDVDGDGYVDLVLNNNGLSYYSKVLRN
-945 YWTRKAV
+945 L
-952 SRNRGNREFADWEE
+952 GNREFAELED

-981 ADLQLSDDGRSVIV
+981 ADLQQFKDGSIIV
-995 SNHGSPVQVPMNF
+995 SNHGSPILVPF
-1008 DLFRSDFADI
+1008 TRYDLYGSDFVDI
-1018 NNDGVPDYIDI
+1018 NNDGVPD
-1029 GGSVIMRIANNNT
+1029 GGSALMRIANNNT
-1042 APTAPTTLIATQTA
+1042 APTAPTTLIAAQTA

-1078 NISIKEKGATGDDAY
+1078 NISIKEKGATGDGAY
-1093 IWSPLNATSN
+1093 IWSPLNAN
-1103 QARMSLVPGIPT
+1103 NDKARMSLVPGIPT

-1200 SKAGY
+1200 SKNGY

-1253 VVDMP
+1253 VLDMP
-1258 ECMRNVGAKVS
+1258 ECMRNEGAKVS

-1292 QDGDCQLTI
+1292 QDGNCKLTI
-1301 TYADDVWQK
+1301 TYADEVWQK

-1320 VGQNWTPQIAQV
+1320 VGKNWTPQIAQV

-1400 LSTIYGVETLSSTV
+1400 LSTTYGVETLPSKV
-1414 HATMHVLANRGLGN
+1414 HATMHVLANHGLGN

-1446 VYAGTS
+1446 VYAGAS
-1452 PDNMQLVDRLSGYAR
+1452 PDNMQIVDRLSGYAR

-1492 GKAKA
+1492 AKAKA

-1569 NLSDDGVMQLIPGTK
+1569 SLSDDGVMQLIPGTT
-1584 GGEVVVQAKAIDG
+1584 GGEVIVQAKAIDG

-1618 ANADGV
+1618 TNADGV
-1624 KISAMLGGVRLTG
+1624 KISAMLGGVMLTG
-1637 ITNPTDVI
+1637 ITNPTDVL

-1657 ILAADHRIALSNGLY
+1657 ILAADHHIVLGNGLY

-1677 NRVGKVMVR
+1677 NRVCKVMVR

>member
-1 MCFPLGAATAILH
+1 MKKSIFLIVASLALAPISFGNKAI
-14 EGGISVQA
+14 
-22 SGRLWAI
+22 
-29 TVIFPEK
+29 
-36 EWLFQQKV
+36 
-44 SMRKLTSVILTNNVQ
+44 
-59 WSTFRLPIWFRSV
+59 
-72 NFAILMMLHDT
+72 
-83 CRAMMKRLTL
+83 
-93 QYIIYMKRKTNLLI
+93 
-107 AACMA
+107 
-112 LSPALMGTE
+112 
-121 AAAQTFEKLFE
+121 AQTFEKLFE
-132 WAPDYYADINDDG
+132 WAPYYYADINDDG

-152 GKWRTLAGEELCSLP
+152 GTWRTLAGEALYSLP
-167 DGMGVNAMVC
+167 DGMDVNFMTC

-188 GFASAANNYYKTGGD
+188 GFATAANNYYKTGGD

-248 NQGYVYV
+248 NKGYVYV

-283 AMDAT
+283 AMNAT

-293 FSVSNNSS
+293 FAVSNNSS

-327 YPDFIDEKG
+327 YPDFIDKEG

-354 RKVRAGDVNGDGL
+354 KKLRFGDVNGDGL

-391 SLLSNNNLR
+391 SLLSNNNLC

-413 DILAAVTAED
+413 DILAAVAADD

-438 KRTVRSFEE
+438 KRTVRSFEGS
-447 LVNWEAPYFIN
+447 VNWEGSYFVN

-466 SYADGDL
+466 SYADEGL
-473 MCWNWDASFNVE
+473 VCWNWDASFNVE

-513 GQADS
+513 CERES
-518 KEFGIFHCKV
+518 REFGIFHCKV

-537 MQAPKLLLDKSTGL
+537 MQAPKLLLDKSTGM

-597 GSWGTSSV
+597 GSWGTGSV

-615 GMKGKWSDVAK
+615 GMKGKWSDVAR

-657 MKCEMKGLPD
+657 MKCEMKALPD

-695 NGMTISRRIELQ
+695 DGMTISRRIEVQ
-707 PVRVESTYLNYS
+707 PVRAESTYLNYS

-728 LGFCFDFA
+728 LRFCFDFA

-745 GSGYYKW
+745 DDGYYKW
-752 NGHKYEKQ
+752 NGYRYEKQ

-768 APAQFVFDANMDGL
+768 APIHFVFDANMDGL

-787 DNLYLGQYSL
+787 NDLYLGQYSL

-811 TVSGEFSGSGNIYS
+811 SVSSEFSGSGNLDS
-825 YMDINNDGLMERFYR
+825 YIDINNDGLMEQFYS
-840 GYDGN
+840 GYDGTR
-845 HYFYRTDMNEG
+845 YFCRTDMNEG
-856 LVKTD
+856 LVKAD
-861 YMDLGDQSKNI
+861 GLFDLGDQSKNMGL
-872 DFCLDVCADFDRDGR
+872 CLDACADFDRDGR

-911 GRWTVKHIL
+911 GRWTVKPIL

-952 SRNRGNREFADWEE
+952 SRNRGNREFADWKE

-1078 NISIKEKGATGDDAY
+1078 NISIKEKGATGDGAY
-1093 IWSPLNATSN
+1093 IWSPLNATN
-1103 QARMSLVPGIPT
+1103 DKARMSLVPQIPT

-1122 LPMPISRFQAGKT
+1122 LPMPINRFQAGKT

-1200 SKAGY
+1200 SKNGY

-1253 VVDMP
+1253 VLDMP
-1258 ECMRNVGAKVS
+1258 ECMRNEGAKVS
-1269 VTSDEAKVAYDANS
+1269 VTSDEAKVAYDANT
-1283 NKAVVTLPE
+1283 NKAVLTLPE
-1292 QDGDCQLTI
+1292 QDGNCQLTI
-1301 TYADDVWQK
+1301 TYADEVWQK

-1320 VGQNWTPQIAQV
+1320 VGKNWTPQIAQV

-1400 LSTIYGVETLSSTV
+1400 LSTTYGVETLPSKV
-1414 HATMHVLANRGLGN
+1414 HATMHVLANHGLGN

-1446 VYAGTS
+1446 VYAGAS
-1452 PDNMQLVDRLSGYAR
+1452 PDNMQIVDRLSGYAR

-1533 TFTQERLTLHLLAYV
+1533 TFTQERLTLHLLAYI

-1569 NLSDDGVMQLIPGTK
+1569 NLSDDGVLQLIPGTT
-1584 GGEVVVQAKAIDG
+1584 GGEVIVQAKAIDG

-1618 ANADGV
+1618 TNAEGV
-1624 KISAMLGGVRLTG
+1624 KISAMQGGVMLTG
-1637 ITNPTDVI
+1637 ITNPTDVL

-1657 ILAADHRIALSNGLY
+1657 ILAADHHIALGNGLY

>member
-1 MCFPLGAATAILH
+1 MKKSIFLIVASLALAPISFGNKAI
-14 EGGISVQA
+14 
-22 SGRLWAI
+22 
-29 TVIFPEK
+29 
-36 EWLFQQKV
+36 
-44 SMRKLTSVILTNNVQ
+44 
-59 WSTFRLPIWFRSV
+59 
-72 NFAILMMLHDT
+72 
-83 CRAMMKRLTL
+83 
-93 QYIIYMKRKTNLLI
+93 
-107 AACMA
+107 
-112 LSPALMGTE
+112 
-121 AAAQTFEKLFE
+121 AQTFEKLFE
-132 WAPDYYADINDDG
+132 GDSYVPYLYADINDDG
-145 KQEYFLY
+145 KQEYVLY
-152 GKWRTLAGEELCSLP
+152 GKWRTLAGKELYSFP
-167 DGMGVNAMVC
+167 EGSAIWPSAML
-177 SMFYITANPVP
+177 YLTANPVP
-188 GFASAANNYYKTGGD
+188 GFVITANDYEDVHGD
-203 VFYMKD
+203 VIFIKD
-209 GKYVITKAYEGDDAL
+209 GKYVISNVYSKAYNGESSL
-224 MGATWADINLDGRM
+224 FGATWADINLDGRM
-238 DVLYWKNEAI
+238 DMLYWKKERFGNTTI
-248 NQGYVYV
+248 YY
-255 PYVKMLCADGTFV
+255 PYVKMMCADGTFV
-268 DQPLEVVTDMDELQG
+268 EKPLELVTDMDELQG

-293 FSVSNNSS
+293 FSVSNNAS
-301 FSGFCSGKGVS
+301 FSGFCSGKGAS
-312 FPVGPMNVVDLNQDG
+312 LPVGNINVVDLNQDG

-354 RKVRAGDVNGDGL
+354 KKLRFGDVNGDGL

-386 GFKDV
+386 GFLDM
-391 SLLSNNNLR
+391 SLLSNRSLR

-423 ASFLAFFRNQGNGTF
+423 ASFLAFFRNQGNGKF
-438 KRTVRSFEE
+438 KRIVRSFEKS
-447 LVNWEAPYFIN
+447 VYWEAPYFIN

-485 KVALTSGVRSFNK
+485 KVTLTSGVKLPQGYS
-498 FFLLDVDGDGKIDMP
+498 LLDMDGDGKIDVP
-513 GQADS
+513 CERGYQ
-518 KEFGIFHCKV
+518 EYGIFHCKV
-528 EKANTPPAR
+528 EKANTPPNK
-537 MQAPKLLLDKSTGL
+537 MQAPKLLLDKSTGM

-561 AENSAGD
+561 AENSSGD
-568 LSYEFEITSPSGE
+568 LSYEFEITSPNGE

-605 QARVRAIDGS
+605 QARVRAIDGC

-633 PSVALIC
+633 PSVALSC
-640 PYNASTGDTVFV
+640 HHNASTGDTIFV
-652 HELSG
+652 RELGG
-657 MKCEMKGLPD
+657 MECEMKAMPD
-667 GRLVTDKDGRKGFVF
+667 GRLVTAKDGRKGFVF
-682 ASHGTKKIELAAQ
+682 ALHGTKKIEFTAKD
-695 NGMTISRRIELQ
+695 GITISRQIEVQ
-707 PVRVESTYLNYS
+707 PVRVES
-719 AKRFGLPSD
+719 AVGKFGIMNTPN
-728 LGFCFDFA
+728 FCFDFA
-736 QLGALQAMA
+736 QLGTLQALT
-745 GSGYYKW
+745 SDGYYKW
-752 NGHKYEKQ
+752 NDYKYEKQ

-768 APAQFVFDANMDGL
+768 VYYTFVYDANMDGL
-782 PDPAE
+782 PDPAHA
-787 DNLYLGQYSL
+787 DGYQNYTL

-811 TVSGEFSGSGNIYS
+811 SVSCELPGSG
-825 YMDINNDGLMERFYR
+825 YMYDDRVDINNDGLMECSFRDNNGLYR
-840 GYDGN
+840 I
-845 HYFYRTDMNEG
+845 DMNEC

-861 YMDLGDQSKNI
+861 YMDLGDQSKII
-872 DFCLDVCADFDRDGR
+872 DFYLKACADFDRDGR
-887 LDILGNTKGEDG
+887 LDIPSRVKVGNDYYEG
-899 YPYWAILFNEGN
+899 ILYNEGN
-911 GRWTVKHIL
+911 GRWTFKPVSSCRSDMY
-920 QTNEPLADIV
+920 T
-930 VYDVDGDGYVDIVRN
+930 YDVDGDGYVDLVLNNNGLSYYSKVLRN
-945 YWTRKAV
+945 L
-952 SRNRGNREFADWEE
+952 GNREFAELED

-981 ADLQLSDDGRSVIV
+981 ADLQQFKDGSIIV
-995 SNHGSPVQVPMNF
+995 SNHGSPVLVPF
-1008 DLFRSDFADI
+1008 TRYDLYGSDFVDI
-1018 NNDGVPDYIDI
+1018 NNDGVPDCSFN
-1029 GGSVIMRIANNNT
+1029 GALMRIANNNT
-1042 APTAPTTLIATQTA
+1042 APTAPTTLIAAQTA

-1078 NISIKEKGATGDDAY
+1078 NISIKEKGATGDGAY
-1093 IWSPLNATSN
+1093 IWSPLNATN
-1103 QARMSLVPGIPT
+1103 DKARMSLVRGIPT

-1122 LPMPISRFQAGKT
+1122 LPMPINRFQAGKT

-1186 QGALSIRQ
+1186 LGSLSIRQ

-1200 SKAGY
+1200 SKNGY

-1253 VVDMP
+1253 VLDMP
-1258 ECMRNVGAKVS
+1258 ECMRNEGAKVS
-1269 VTSDEAKVAYDANS
+1269 VTSDEAKVAYDANT

-1292 QDGDCQLTI
+1292 QDGNCQLTI
-1301 TYADDVWQK
+1301 TYADEVWQK

-1320 VGQNWTPQIAQV
+1320 VGKNWTPQIAQV

-1400 LSTIYGVETLSSTV
+1400 LSTTYGVETLPSKV
-1414 HATMHVLANRGLGN
+1414 HATMHVLANHGLGN

-1446 VYAGTS
+1446 VYAGAS
-1452 PDNMQLVDRLSGYAR
+1452 PDNMQIVDRLSGYAR

-1492 GKAKA
+1492 AKAKA

-1503 EIVSNIISSADAYSV
+1503 EIVSNIISSADAYSI

-1533 TFTQERLTLHLLAYV
+1533 MFTQERLTLHLLAYV

-1569 NLSDDGVMQLIPGTK
+1569 NLSDDGVMQLIPGTT
-1584 GGEVVVQAKAIDG
+1584 GGEVIVQAKAIDG

-1618 ANADGV
+1618 TNADGV
-1624 KISAMLGGVRLTG
+1624 KISAMLGGVMLTG
-1637 ITNPTDVI
+1637 ITNPTDVL

-1657 ILAADHRIALSNGLY
+1657 ILAADHHIALGNGLY

-1677 NRVGKVMVR
+1677 NRVCKVMVR

>member
-1 MCFPLGAATAILH
+1 MKKSIFLIVASLALAPISFGNKAI
-14 EGGISVQA
+14 
-22 SGRLWAI
+22 
-29 TVIFPEK
+29 
-36 EWLFQQKV
+36 
-44 SMRKLTSVILTNNVQ
+44 
-59 WSTFRLPIWFRSV
+59 
-72 NFAILMMLHDT
+72 
-83 CRAMMKRLTL
+83 
-93 QYIIYMKRKTNLLI
+93 
-107 AACMA
+107 
-112 LSPALMGTE
+112 
-121 AAAQTFEKLFE
+121 AQTFEKLFE
-132 WAPDYYADINDDG
+132 GDSYVPYLYADINDDG
-145 KQEYFLY
+145 KQEYVLY
-152 GKWRTLAGEELCSLP
+152 GKWRTLAGKELYSFP
-167 DGMGVNAMVC
+167 EGSAIWPSAML
-177 SMFYITANPVP
+177 YLTANPVP
-188 GFASAANNYYKTGGD
+188 GFVITANDYEDVHGD
-203 VFYMKD
+203 VIFIKD
-209 GKYVITKAYEGDDAL
+209 GKYVISNVYSKAYNGF
-224 MGATWADINLDGRM
+224 GATWADINLDGRM
-238 DVLYWKNEAI
+238 DMLYWKKERFGNTTI
-248 NQGYVYV
+248 YY
-255 PYVKMLCADGTFV
+255 PYVKMMCADGTFV
-268 DQPLEVVTDMDELQG
+268 EKPLELVTDMDELQG

-293 FSVSNNSS
+293 FSVSNNAS
-301 FSGFCSGKGVS
+301 FSGFSSGKGAS
-312 FPVGPMNVVDLNQDG
+312 LPVGNINVVDLNQDG

-354 RKVRAGDVNGDGL
+354 KKLRFGDVNGDGL

-386 GFKDV
+386 GFQDM
-391 SLLSNNNLR
+391 SLLSNRSLR

-423 ASFLAFFRNQGNGTF
+423 ASFLAFFRNQGNGKF
-438 KRTVRSFEE
+438 KRIVRSFEKS
-447 LVNWEAPYFIN
+447 VYWEAPYFIN

-485 KVALTSGVRSFNK
+485 KVTLTSGVKLPQGYS
-498 FFLLDVDGDGKIDMP
+498 LLDMDGDGKIDVP
-513 GQADS
+513 CERGYQ
-518 KEFGIFHCKV
+518 EYGIFHCKV
-528 EKANTPPAR
+528 EKANTPPNK
-537 MQAPKLLLDKSTGL
+537 MQAPKLLLDKSTGM

-568 LSYEFEITSPSGE
+568 LSYEFEITSPNGE

-605 QARVRAIDGS
+605 QARVRAIDGC

-633 PSVALIC
+633 PSVALSC
-640 PYNASTGDTVFV
+640 HHNASTGDTIFV
-652 HELSG
+652 RELGG
-657 MKCEMKGLPD
+657 MECEMKAMPD
-667 GRLVTDKDGRKGFVF
+667 GRLVTAKDGRKGFVF
-682 ASHGTKKIELAAQ
+682 ALHGTKKIEFTAKD
-695 NGMTISRRIELQ
+695 GITISRQIEVQ
-707 PVRVESTYLNYS
+707 PVRVES
-719 AKRFGLPSD
+719 AVGKFGIMNTPN
-728 LGFCFDFA
+728 FCFDFA
-736 QLGALQAMA
+736 QLGTLQALT
-745 GSGYYKW
+745 SDGYYKW
-752 NGHKYEKQ
+752 NDYKYEKQ

-768 APAQFVFDANMDGL
+768 VYYTFVYDANMDGL
-782 PDPAE
+782 PDPAHA
-787 DNLYLGQYSL
+787 DGYQNYTL

-811 TVSGEFSGSGNIYS
+811 SVSCELPGSG
-825 YMDINNDGLMERFYR
+825 YMYDDRVDINNDGLMECSFRDNNGLYR
-840 GYDGN
+840 I
-845 HYFYRTDMNEG
+845 DMNEC

-861 YMDLGDQSKNI
+861 YMDLGDQSKII
-872 DFCLDVCADFDRDGR
+872 DLYLKACADFDRDGR
-887 LDILGNTKGEDG
+887 LDIPSRVKVGNDYYEG
-899 YPYWAILFNEGN
+899 ILYNEGN
-911 GRWTVKHIL
+911 GRWTFKPVSSCRSDMY
-920 QTNEPLADIV
+920 T
-930 VYDVDGDGYVDIVRN
+930 YDVDGDGYVDLVLNNNGLSYYSKVLRN
-945 YWTRKAV
+945 L
-952 SRNRGNREFADWEE
+952 GNREFAELED

-981 ADLQLSDDGRSVIV
+981 ADLQQFKDGSIIV
-995 SNHGSPVQVPMNF
+995 SNHGSPVLVPF
-1008 DLFRSDFADI
+1008 TRYDLYGSDFVDI
-1018 NNDGVPDYIDI
+1018 NNDGVPDCSFN
-1029 GGSVIMRIANNNT
+1029 GALMRIANNNT
-1042 APTAPTTLIATQTA
+1042 APTAPTTLIAAQTA

-1078 NISIKEKGATGDDAY
+1078 NISIKEKGATGDGAY
-1093 IWSPLNATSN
+1093 IWSPLNATN
-1103 QARMSLVPGIPT
+1103 DKARMSLVRGIPT

-1122 LPMPISRFQAGKT
+1122 LPMPINRFQAGKT

-1186 QGALSIRQ
+1186 LGSLSIRQ

-1200 SKAGY
+1200 SKNGY

-1253 VVDMP
+1253 VLDMP
-1258 ECMRNVGAKVS
+1258 ECMRNEGAKVS
-1269 VTSDEAKVAYDANS
+1269 VTSDEVKVAYDANT

-1292 QDGDCQLTI
+1292 QDGNCQLTI
-1301 TYADDVWQK
+1301 TYADEVWQK

-1320 VGQNWTPQIAQV
+1320 VGKNWTPQIAQV

-1400 LSTIYGVETLSSTV
+1400 LSTTYGVETLPSKV
-1414 HATMHVLANRGLGN
+1414 HATMHVLANHGLGN

-1446 VYAGTS
+1446 VYAGAS
-1452 PDNMQLVDRLSGYAR
+1452 PDNMQIVDRLSGYAR

-1492 GKAKA
+1492 AKAKA

-1503 EIVSNIISSADAYSV
+1503 EIVSNIISSADAYSI

-1533 TFTQERLTLHLLAYV
+1533 MFTQERLTLHLLAYV

-1569 NLSDDGVMQLIPGTK
+1569 NLSDDGVMQLIPGTT
-1584 GGEVVVQAKAIDG
+1584 GGEVIVQAKAIDG

-1618 ANADGV
+1618 TNADGV
-1624 KISAMLGGVRLTG
+1624 KISAMLGGVMLTG
-1637 ITNPTDVI
+1637 ITNPTDVL

-1657 ILAADHRIALSNGLY
+1657 ILAADHHIALGNGLY

-1677 NRVGKVMVR
+1677 NRVCKVMVR

>member
-1 MCFPLGAATAILH
+1 MKKSIFLIVASLALAPISFGNKAI
-14 EGGISVQA
+14 
-22 SGRLWAI
+22 
-29 TVIFPEK
+29 
-36 EWLFQQKV
+36 
-44 SMRKLTSVILTNNVQ
+44 
-59 WSTFRLPIWFRSV
+59 
-72 NFAILMMLHDT
+72 
-83 CRAMMKRLTL
+83 
-93 QYIIYMKRKTNLLI
+93 
-107 AACMA
+107 
-112 LSPALMGTE
+112 
-121 AAAQTFEKLFE
+121 AQTFEKLFE
-132 WAPDYYADINDDG
+132 WAPYYYADINDDG

-152 GKWRTLAGEELCSLP
+152 GKWSTLAGEALYSLP
-167 DGMGVNAMVC
+167 DGMDVNFMTC

-188 GFASAANNYYKTGGD
+188 GFASAANNFYKTGGD
-203 VFYMKD
+203 VFYMTD

-248 NQGYVYV
+248 NKGYVYV

-301 FSGFCSGKGVS
+301 FSGFSSGKGVS

-354 RKVRAGDVNGDGL
+354 KKLRFGDVNGDGL

-386 GFKDV
+386 GFRDV
-391 SLLSNNNLR
+391 ALLSNNNLC
-400 DVYMLDCDGDGHL
+400 DVYMLDCDGDGLL
-413 DILAAVTAED
+413 DILAAVAADD
-423 ASFLAFFRNQGNGTF
+423 ASFLAFFRNQGNGKF
-438 KRTVRSFEE
+438 KRTVRSFEG
-447 LVNWEAPYFIN
+447 LVNWGGPYFIN

-466 SYADGDL
+466 SHADEGL

-485 KVALTSGVRSFNK
+485 KVALTSGVRSVNK
-498 FFLLDVDGDGKIDMP
+498 FFLMDVDGDGKIDMP
-513 GQADS
+513 CERES
-518 KEFGIFHCKV
+518 REFGIFHCKV
-528 EKANTPPAR
+528 EKANTPPNK
-537 MQAPKLLLDKSTGL
+537 MQAPKLLLDKSTGM

-561 AENSAGD
+561 AENSVGD

-592 TLASA
+592 ALASA

-657 MKCEMKGLPD
+657 MKCEMKALPD

-682 ASHGTKKIELAAQ
+682 ASHGTKKIEFAAQ
-695 NGMTISRRIELQ
+695 DGMTISRRIDVQ
-707 PVRVESTYLNYS
+707 PVRAESTYLNYS
-719 AKRFGLPSD
+719 PKRFGLPSD
-728 LGFCFDFA
+728 LRFCFDFA

-745 GSGYYKW
+745 DDGYYKW
-752 NGHKYEKQ
+752 NGYRYEKQ

-768 APAQFVFDANMDGL
+768 APIHFVFDANMDGL

-787 DNLYLGQYSL
+787 NDLYLGQYSL

-811 TVSGEFSGSGNIYS
+811 SVSSEFSGSGNLDS
-825 YMDINNDGLMERFYR
+825 YIDINNDGLMERFYS
-840 GYDGN
+840 GYDGTR
-845 HYFYRTDMNEG
+845 YFCRTDMNEG
-856 LVKTD
+856 LVKAD
-861 YMDLGDQSKNI
+861 GLFDLGDQSKNMGL
-872 DFCLDVCADFDRDGR
+872 CLDACADFDRDGR

-911 GRWTVKHIL
+911 GRWTVKPIL

-952 SRNRGNREFADWEE
+952 SRNRGNREFADWKE

-1042 APTAPTTLIATQTA
+1042 APTAPTTLIAAQTA

-1078 NISIKEKGATGDDAY
+1078 NISIKEKGATGDGAY
-1093 IWSPLNATSN
+1093 IWSPLNATN
-1103 QARMSLVPGIPT
+1103 DKARMSLVPGIPT

-1200 SKAGY
+1200 SKNGY

-1219 NTNSMIKST
+1219 NSNSMIKST

-1258 ECMRNVGAKVS
+1258 ECMRNEGAKVS

-1292 QDGDCQLTI
+1292 QDGNCQLTI
-1301 TYADDVWQK
+1301 TYADEVWQK

-1320 VGQNWTPQIAQV
+1320 VGKNWTPQIAQV

-1400 LSTIYGVETLSSTV
+1400 LSTTYGVETLPSKV
-1414 HATMHVLANRGLGN
+1414 HATMHVLANHGLGN

-1446 VYAGTS
+1446 VYAGAS
-1452 PDNMQLVDRLSGYAR
+1452 PDNMQIVDRLSGYAR

-1492 GKAKA
+1492 AKAKA

-1569 NLSDDGVMQLIPGTK
+1569 NLSDDGVLQLIPGTN

-1618 ANADGV
+1618 TNADGV
-1624 KISAMLGGVRLTG
+1624 KISAMLGGVMLTG
-1637 ITNPTDVI
+1637 ITNPTDVL

-1657 ILAADHRIALSNGLY
+1657 ILAADHHIALGNGLY

-1677 NRVGKVMVR
+1677 NRVCKVMVR

>member
-1 MCFPLGAATAILH
+1 MKKSIFLIVASLALAPISFGNKAI
-14 EGGISVQA
+14 
-22 SGRLWAI
+22 
-29 TVIFPEK
+29 
-36 EWLFQQKV
+36 
-44 SMRKLTSVILTNNVQ
+44 
-59 WSTFRLPIWFRSV
+59 
-72 NFAILMMLHDT
+72 
-83 CRAMMKRLTL
+83 
-93 QYIIYMKRKTNLLI
+93 
-107 AACMA
+107 
-112 LSPALMGTE
+112 
-121 AAAQTFEKLFE
+121 AQTFEKLFE
-132 WAPDYYADINDDG
+132 GDSYVPYLYADINDDG
-145 KQEYFLY
+145 KQEYVLY
-152 GKWRTLAGEELCSLP
+152 GKWRTLAGKELYSFP
-167 DGMGVNAMVC
+167 EGSAIWPSAML
-177 SMFYITANPVP
+177 YLTANPVP
-188 GFASAANNYYKTGGD
+188 GFFITANDYEDVHGD
-203 VFYMKD
+203 VIFIKD
-209 GKYVITKAYEGDDAL
+209 GKYVISNVYSKAYNGESSL
-224 MGATWADINLDGRM
+224 FGATWADINLDGRM
-238 DVLYWKNEAI
+238 DMLYWKKERFGNTTI
-248 NQGYVYV
+248 YY
-255 PYVKMLCADGTFV
+255 PYVKMMCADGTFV
-268 DQPLEVVTDMDELQG
+268 EKPLELVTDMDELQG

-293 FSVSNNSS
+293 FSVSNNAS
-301 FSGFCSGKGVS
+301 FSGFCSGKGAS
-312 FPVGPMNVVDLNQDG
+312 LPVGNINVVDLTQDG

-354 RKVRAGDVNGDGL
+354 KKLRFGDVNGDGL

-386 GFKDV
+386 GFQDM
-391 SLLSNNNLR
+391 SLLSNRSLR

-423 ASFLAFFRNQGNGTF
+423 ASFLAFFRNQGNGKF
-438 KRTVRSFEE
+438 KRIVRSFEKS
-447 LVNWEAPYFIN
+447 VYWEAPYFIN

-485 KVALTSGVRSFNK
+485 KVTLTSGVKLPQGYS
-498 FFLLDVDGDGKIDMP
+498 LLDMDGDGKIDVP
-513 GQADS
+513 CERGYQ
-518 KEFGIFHCKV
+518 EYGIFHCKV
-528 EKANTPPAR
+528 EKANTPPNK
-537 MQAPKLLLDKSTGL
+537 MQAPKLLLDKSTGM

-568 LSYEFEITSPSGE
+568 LSYEFEITSPNGE

-605 QARVRAIDGS
+605 QARVRAIDGC

-633 PSVALIC
+633 PSVALSC
-640 PYNASTGDTVFV
+640 HHNASTGDTIFV
-652 HELSG
+652 RELGG
-657 MKCEMKGLPD
+657 MECEMKAMPD
-667 GRLVTDKDGRKGFVF
+667 GRLVTAKDGRKGFVF
-682 ASHGTKKIELAAQ
+682 ALHGTKKIEFTAKD
-695 NGMTISRRIELQ
+695 GITISRQIEVQ
-707 PVRVESTYLNYS
+707 PVRVES
-719 AKRFGLPSD
+719 AVGKFGIMNTPN
-728 LGFCFDFA
+728 FCFDFA
-736 QLGALQAMA
+736 QLGTLQALT
-745 GSGYYKW
+745 SDGYYKW
-752 NGHKYEKQ
+752 NDYKYEKQ

-768 APAQFVFDANMDGL
+768 VYYTFVYDANMDGL
-782 PDPAE
+782 PDPAHA
-787 DNLYLGQYSL
+787 DGYQNYTL

-811 TVSGEFSGSGNIYS
+811 SVSCELPGSG
-825 YMDINNDGLMERFYR
+825 YMYDDRVDINNDGLMECSFRDNNGLYR
-840 GYDGN
+840 I
-845 HYFYRTDMNEG
+845 DMNEC

-861 YMDLGDQSKNI
+861 YMDLGDQSKII
-872 DFCLDVCADFDRDGR
+872 DLYLKACADFDRDGR
-887 LDILGNTKGEDG
+887 LDIPSRVKVGNDYYEG
-899 YPYWAILFNEGN
+899 ILYNEGN
-911 GRWTVKHIL
+911 GRWTFKPVSSCRSDMY
-920 QTNEPLADIV
+920 T
-930 VYDVDGDGYVDIVRN
+930 YDVDGDGYVDLVLNNNGLSYYSKVLRN
-945 YWTRKAV
+945 L
-952 SRNRGNREFADWEE
+952 GNREFAELED

-981 ADLQLSDDGRSVIV
+981 ADLQQFKDGSIIV
-995 SNHGSPVQVPMNF
+995 SNHGSPVLVPF
-1008 DLFRSDFADI
+1008 TRYDLYGSDFVDI
-1018 NNDGVPDYIDI
+1018 NNDGVPDCSFN
-1029 GGSVIMRIANNNT
+1029 GALMRIANNNT
-1042 APTAPTTLIATQTA
+1042 APTAPTTLIAAQTA

-1078 NISIKEKGATGDDAY
+1078 NISIKEKGATGDGAY
-1093 IWSPLNATSN
+1093 IWSPLNATN
-1103 QARMSLVPGIPT
+1103 DKARMSLVRGIPT

-1186 QGALSIRQ
+1186 LGSLSIRQ

-1200 SKAGY
+1200 SKNGY

-1253 VVDMP
+1253 VLDMP
-1258 ECMRNVGAKVS
+1258 ECMRNEGAKVS
-1269 VTSDEAKVAYDANS
+1269 VTSDEAKVAYDANT

-1292 QDGDCQLTI
+1292 QDGNCQLTI
-1301 TYADDVWQK
+1301 TYADEVWQK

-1320 VGQNWTPQIAQV
+1320 VGKNWTPQIAQV

-1400 LSTIYGVETLSSTV
+1400 LSTTYGVETLPSKV
-1414 HATMHVLANRGLGN
+1414 HATMHVLANHGLGN

-1446 VYAGTS
+1446 VYAGAS
-1452 PDNMQLVDRLSGYAR
+1452 PDNMQIVDRLSGYAR

-1492 GKAKA
+1492 AKAKA

-1503 EIVSNIISSADAYSV
+1503 EIVSNIISSADAYSI

-1533 TFTQERLTLHLLAYV
+1533 MFTQERLTLHLLAYV

-1569 NLSDDGVMQLIPGTK
+1569 NLSDDGVMQLIPGTT
-1584 GGEVVVQAKAIDG
+1584 GGEVIVQAKAIDG

-1618 ANADGV
+1618 TNADGV
-1624 KISAMLGGVRLTG
+1624 KISAMLGGVMLTG
-1637 ITNPTDVI
+1637 ITNPTDVL

-1657 ILAADHRIALSNGLY
+1657 ILAADHHIALGNGLY

-1677 NRVGKVMVR
+1677 NRVCKVMVR

>member
-1 MCFPLGAATAILH
+1 
-14 EGGISVQA
+14 
-22 SGRLWAI
+22 
-29 TVIFPEK
+29 
-36 EWLFQQKV
+36 
-44 SMRKLTSVILTNNVQ
+44 
-59 WSTFRLPIWFRSV
+59 
-72 NFAILMMLHDT
+72 
-83 CRAMMKRLTL
+83 
-93 QYIIYMKRKTNLLI
+93 
-107 AACMA
+107 MA
-112 LSPALMGTE
+112 LAPISFGNKAI
-121 AAAQTFEKLFE
+121 AQTFEKLFE
-132 WAPDYYADINDDG
+132 GDSYVPYLYADINDDG
-145 KQEYFLY
+145 KQEYVLY
-152 GKWRTLAGEELCSLP
+152 GKWRTLAGKELYSFP
-167 DGMGVNAMVC
+167 EGSAIWPSAML
-177 SMFYITANPVP
+177 YLTANPVP
-188 GFASAANNYYKTGGD
+188 GFVITTNDYEDIRGD
-203 VFYMKD
+203 VIFIKD
-209 GKYVITKAYEGDDAL
+209 GKYVISNVYSKAYNGESSL
-224 MGATWADINLDGRM
+224 FGATWADINLDGRM
-238 DVLYWKNEAI
+238 DMLYWKKERFGNTTI
-248 NQGYVYV
+248 YY
-255 PYVKMLCADGTFV
+255 PYVKMMCADGTFV
-268 DQPLEVVTDMDELQG
+268 EKPLELVTDMDELQG

-293 FSVSNNSS
+293 FSVSNNAS
-301 FSGFCSGKGVS
+301 FSGFSSGKGAS
-312 FPVGPMNVVDLNQDG
+312 LPVGNINVVDLNQDG

-354 RKVRAGDVNGDGL
+354 KKLRFGDVNGDGL

-386 GFKDV
+386 GFQDM
-391 SLLSNNNLR
+391 SLLSNRSLR

-413 DILAAVTAED
+413 DILAAVTAGD
-423 ASFLAFFRNQGNGTF
+423 ASFLAFFRNQGNGKF

-447 LVNWEAPYFIN
+447 SVDWVGPYFIN

-466 SYADGDL
+466 SHADEGL
-473 MCWNWDASFNVE
+473 MCWNWDASFNVG
-485 KVALTSGVRSFNK
+485 KVALTSGVSVFNK
-498 FFLLDVDGDGKIDMP
+498 FFLMDVDGDGKIDMP
-513 GQADS
+513 GQAAS
-518 KEFGIFHCKV
+518 QEFGIFHCKV

-537 MQAPKLLLDKSTGL
+537 MQAPKLLLDKSTGM

-597 GSWGTSSV
+597 GSWGTGSV

-657 MKCEMKGLPD
+657 MKCEMKALPD

-695 NGMTISRRIELQ
+695 DGMTISRRIEVQ
-707 PVRVESTYLNYS
+707 PVRAESTYLNYS
-719 AKRFGLPSD
+719 PKRFGLPSD
-728 LGFCFDFA
+728 LRFCFDFA
-736 QLGALQAMA
+736 QLGALQVMA
-745 GSGYYKW
+745 DDGYYKW
-752 NGHKYEKQ
+752 NGYRYEKQ

-768 APAQFVFDANMDGL
+768 APIHFVFDANMDGL

-787 DNLYLGQYSL
+787 NDLYLGQYSL

-811 TVSGEFSGSGNIYS
+811 SVSSEFSGSGNLDTYI
-825 YMDINNDGLMERFYR
+825 DINNDGLMERFYS
-840 GYDGN
+840 GYDGTR
-845 HYFYRTDMNEG
+845 YFCRTDMNEG
-856 LVKTD
+856 LVKAD
-861 YMDLGDQSKNI
+861 GLFDLGDQSKNMGL
-872 DFCLDVCADFDRDGR
+872 CLDACADFDRDGR

-911 GRWTVKHIL
+911 GRWTVKSIL

-1042 APTAPTTLIATQTA
+1042 APTAPTTLIAAQTA

-1078 NISIKEKGATGDDAY
+1078 NISIKEKGATGDGAY
-1093 IWSPLNATSN
+1093 IWSPLNATN
-1103 QARMSLVPGIPT
+1103 DKARMSLVPGIPT

-1200 SKAGY
+1200 SKNGY

-1253 VVDMP
+1253 VLDMP
-1258 ECMRNVGAKVS
+1258 ECMRNEGAKVS
-1269 VTSDEAKVAYDANS
+1269 VTSDEAKVAYDANT

-1292 QDGDCQLTI
+1292 QDGNCQLTI
-1301 TYADDVWQK
+1301 TYADEVWQK

-1320 VGQNWTPQIAQV
+1320 VGKNWTPQIAQV

-1400 LSTIYGVETLSSTV
+1400 LSTTYGVETLPSTV
-1414 HATMHVLANRGLGN
+1414 HATMHVLANHGLGN

-1452 PDNMQLVDRLSGYAR
+1452 PDNMQIVDRLSGYAR

-1492 GKAKA
+1492 AKAKA

-1569 NLSDDGVMQLIPGTK
+1569 NLSDDGVMQLIPGTT
-1584 GGEVVVQAKAIDG
+1584 GGEVIVQAKAIDG

-1618 ANADGV
+1618 TNADGV
-1624 KISAMLGGVRLTG
+1624 KISAMLGGVMLTG
-1637 ITNPTDVI
+1637 ITNPTDVL

-1657 ILAADHRIALSNGLY
+1657 ILAADHHIALGNGLY

>member
-1 MCFPLGAATAILH
+1 MKKSIFLIVASLALAPISFGNKAI
-14 EGGISVQA
+14 
-22 SGRLWAI
+22 
-29 TVIFPEK
+29 
-36 EWLFQQKV
+36 
-44 SMRKLTSVILTNNVQ
+44 
-59 WSTFRLPIWFRSV
+59 
-72 NFAILMMLHDT
+72 
-83 CRAMMKRLTL
+83 
-93 QYIIYMKRKTNLLI
+93 
-107 AACMA
+107 
-112 LSPALMGTE
+112 
-121 AAAQTFEKLFE
+121 AQTFEKLFE
-132 WAPDYYADINDDG
+132 GDSYVPYLYADINDDG
-145 KQEYFLY
+145 KQEYVLY
-152 GKWRTLAGEELCSLP
+152 GKWRTLAGKELYSFP
-167 DGMGVNAMVC
+167 EGSAIWPSAML
-177 SMFYITANPVP
+177 YLTANPVP
-188 GFASAANNYYKTGGD
+188 GFVITANDYEDVHGD
-203 VFYMKD
+203 VIFIKD
-209 GKYVITKAYEGDDAL
+209 GKYVISNVYSKAYNGESSL
-224 MGATWADINLDGRM
+224 FGATWADINLDGRM
-238 DVLYWKNEAI
+238 DMLYWKKERFGNTTI
-248 NQGYVYV
+248 YY
-255 PYVKMLCADGTFV
+255 PYVKMMCADGTFV
-268 DQPLEVVTDMDELQG
+268 EKPLELVTDMDELQG

-293 FSVSNNSS
+293 FSVSNNAS
-301 FSGFCSGKGVS
+301 FSGFCSGKGAS
-312 FPVGPMNVVDLNQDG
+312 LPVGNINVVDLNQDG

-354 RKVRAGDVNGDGL
+354 KKLRFGDVNGDGL

-386 GFKDV
+386 GFQDM
-391 SLLSNNNLR
+391 SLLSNRSLR

-423 ASFLAFFRNQGNGTF
+423 ASFLAFFRNQGNGKF
-438 KRTVRSFEE
+438 KRIVRSFEKS
-447 LVNWEAPYFIN
+447 VYWEAPYFIN

-485 KVALTSGVRSFNK
+485 KVTLTSGVKLPQGYS
-498 FFLLDVDGDGKIDMP
+498 LLDMDGDGKIDVP
-513 GQADS
+513 CERGYQ
-518 KEFGIFHCKV
+518 EYGIFHCKV
-528 EKANTPPAR
+528 EKANTPPNK
-537 MQAPKLLLDKSTGL
+537 MQAPKLLLDKSTGM

-568 LSYEFEITSPSGE
+568 LSYEFEITSPNGE

-605 QARVRAIDGS
+605 QARVRAIDGC

-633 PSVALIC
+633 PSVALSC
-640 PYNASTGDTVFV
+640 HHNASTGDTIFV
-652 HELSG
+652 RELGG
-657 MKCEMKGLPD
+657 MECEMKAMPD
-667 GRLVTDKDGRKGFVF
+667 GRLVTAKDGRKGFVF
-682 ASHGTKKIELAAQ
+682 ALHGTKKIEFTAKD
-695 NGMTISRRIELQ
+695 GITISRQIEVQ
-707 PVRVESTYLNYS
+707 PVRVES
-719 AKRFGLPSD
+719 AVGKFGIMNTPN
-728 LGFCFDFA
+728 FCFDFA
-736 QLGALQAMA
+736 QLGTLQALT
-745 GSGYYKW
+745 SDGYYKW
-752 NGHKYEKQ
+752 NDYKYEKQ

-768 APAQFVFDANMDGL
+768 VYYTFVYDANMDGL
-782 PDPAE
+782 PDPAHA
-787 DNLYLGQYSL
+787 DGYQNYTL

-811 TVSGEFSGSGNIYS
+811 SVSCELPGSG
-825 YMDINNDGLMERFYR
+825 YMYDDRVDINNDGLMECSFRDNNGLYR
-840 GYDGN
+840 I
-845 HYFYRTDMNEG
+845 DMNEC

-861 YMDLGDQSKNI
+861 YMDLGDQSKII
-872 DFCLDVCADFDRDGR
+872 DLYLKACADFDRDGR
-887 LDILGNTKGEDG
+887 LDIPSRVKVGNDYYEG
-899 YPYWAILFNEGN
+899 ILYNEGN
-911 GRWTVKHIL
+911 GRWTFKPVSSCRSDMY
-920 QTNEPLADIV
+920 T
-930 VYDVDGDGYVDIVRN
+930 YDVDGDGYVDLVLNNNGLSYYSKVLRN
-945 YWTRKAV
+945 L
-952 SRNRGNREFADWEE
+952 GNREFAELED

-981 ADLQLSDDGRSVIV
+981 ADLQQFKDGSIIV
-995 SNHGSPVQVPMNF
+995 SNHGSPVLVPF
-1008 DLFRSDFADI
+1008 TRYDLYGSDFVDI
-1018 NNDGVPDYIDI
+1018 NNDGVPDCSFN
-1029 GGSVIMRIANNNT
+1029 GALMRIANNNT
-1042 APTAPTTLIATQTA
+1042 APTAPTTLIAAQTA

-1078 NISIKEKGATGDDAY
+1078 NISIKEKGATGDGAY
-1093 IWSPLNATSN
+1093 IWSPLNATN
-1103 QARMSLVPGIPT
+1103 DKARMSFVPGIPT

-1200 SKAGY
+1200 SKNGY

-1253 VVDMP
+1253 VLDMP
-1258 ECMRNVGAKVS
+1258 ECMRNEGAKVS
-1269 VTSDEAKVAYDANS
+1269 VTSDEAKVAYDANT

-1292 QDGDCQLTI
+1292 QDGNCKLTI
-1301 TYADDVWQK
+1301 TYADEVWQK

-1320 VGQNWTPQIAQV
+1320 VGKNWTPQIAQV

-1400 LSTIYGVETLSSTV
+1400 LSTTYGVETLPSKV
-1414 HATMHVLANRGLGN
+1414 HATMHVLANHGLGN

-1452 PDNMQLVDRLSGYAR
+1452 PDNIQIVDRLSGYAR

-1492 GKAKA
+1492 AKAKA

-1503 EIVSNIISSADAYSV
+1503 EIVSNIISSADAYSI

-1569 NLSDDGVMQLIPGTK
+1569 SLSDDGVMQLIPGTT
-1584 GGEVVVQAKAIDG
+1584 GGEVIVQAKAIDG

-1618 ANADGV
+1618 TNADGV
-1624 KISAMLGGVRLTG
+1624 KISAMLGGVMLTG
-1637 ITNPTDVI
+1637 ITNPTDVL

-1657 ILAADHRIALSNGLY
+1657 ILAADHHIALGNGLY

>member
-1 MCFPLGAATAILH
+1 MKKSIFLIVASLALAPISFGNKAI
-14 EGGISVQA
+14 
-22 SGRLWAI
+22 
-29 TVIFPEK
+29 
-36 EWLFQQKV
+36 
-44 SMRKLTSVILTNNVQ
+44 
-59 WSTFRLPIWFRSV
+59 
-72 NFAILMMLHDT
+72 
-83 CRAMMKRLTL
+83 
-93 QYIIYMKRKTNLLI
+93 
-107 AACMA
+107 
-112 LSPALMGTE
+112 
-121 AAAQTFEKLFE
+121 AQTFEKLFE
-132 WAPDYYADINDDG
+132 GDSYVPYLYADINDDG
-145 KQEYFLY
+145 KQEYVLY
-152 GKWRTLAGEELCSLP
+152 GKWRTLAGKELYSFP
-167 DGMGVNAMVC
+167 EGSAIWPSAML
-177 SMFYITANPVP
+177 YLTANPVP
-188 GFASAANNYYKTGGD
+188 GFFITANDYEDIRGD
-203 VFYMKD
+203 VIFIKD
-209 GKYVITKAYEGDDAL
+209 GKYVISNVYSKAYNGESSL
-224 MGATWADINLDGRM
+224 FGATWADINLDGRM
-238 DVLYWKNEAI
+238 DMLYWKKERFGNTTI
-248 NQGYVYV
+248 YY
-255 PYVKMLCADGTFV
+255 PYVKMMCADGTFV
-268 DQPLEVVTDMDELQG
+268 EKPLELVTDMDELQG

-293 FSVSNNSS
+293 FSVSNNAS
-301 FSGFCSGKGVS
+301 FSGFSSGKGAS
-312 FPVGPMNVVDLNQDG
+312 LPVGNINVVDLNQDG

-354 RKVRAGDVNGDGL
+354 KKLRFGDVNGDGL

-386 GFKDV
+386 GFQDM
-391 SLLSNNNLR
+391 SLLSNRSLR

-423 ASFLAFFRNQGNGTF
+423 ASFLAFFRNQGNGKF
-438 KRTVRSFEE
+438 KRIVRSFEKS
-447 LVNWEAPYFIN
+447 VYWEAPYFIN

-485 KVALTSGVRSFNK
+485 KVTLTSGVKLPQGYS
-498 FFLLDVDGDGKIDMP
+498 LLDMDGDGKIDVP
-513 GQADS
+513 CERGYQ
-518 KEFGIFHCKV
+518 EYGIFHCKV
-528 EKANTPPAR
+528 EKANTPPNK
-537 MQAPKLLLDKSTGL
+537 MQAPKLLLDKSTGM

-568 LSYEFEITSPSGE
+568 LSYEFEITSPNGE

-605 QARVRAIDGS
+605 QARVRAIDGC
-615 GMKGKWSDVAK
+615 GMEGKWSDVAK

-633 PSVALIC
+633 PSVALSC
-640 PYNASTGDTVFV
+640 HHNASTGDTIFV
-652 HELSG
+652 RELGG
-657 MKCEMKGLPD
+657 MECEMKAMPD
-667 GRLVTDKDGRKGFVF
+667 GRLVTAKDGRKGFVF
-682 ASHGTKKIELAAQ
+682 ASHGTKKIEFTAKD
-695 NGMTISRRIELQ
+695 GITISRQIEVQ
-707 PVRVESTYLNYS
+707 PVRVES
-719 AKRFGLPSD
+719 AVGKFGIMNTPN
-728 LGFCFDFA
+728 FCFDFA
-736 QLGALQAMA
+736 QLGTLQALT
-745 GSGYYKW
+745 SDGYYKW
-752 NGHKYEKQ
+752 NDYKYEKQ
-760 PVFDFSDG
+760 PVFDFSDDVYYT
-768 APAQFVFDANMDGL
+768 FVYDANMDGL
-782 PDPAE
+782 PDPAHA
-787 DNLYLGQYSL
+787 DGYQNYTL

-811 TVSGEFSGSGNIYS
+811 SVSCELPGSG
-825 YMDINNDGLMERFYR
+825 YMYDDRVDINNDGLMECSFRDNNGLYR
-840 GYDGN
+840 I
-845 HYFYRTDMNEG
+845 DMNEC

-861 YMDLGDQSKNI
+861 YMDLGDQSKII
-872 DFCLDVCADFDRDGR
+872 DLYLKACADFDRDGR
-887 LDILGNTKGEDG
+887 LDIPSRVKVGNDYYEG
-899 YPYWAILFNEGN
+899 ILYNEGN
-911 GRWTVKHIL
+911 GRWTFKPVSSCRSDMY
-920 QTNEPLADIV
+920 T
-930 VYDVDGDGYVDIVRN
+930 YDVDGDGYVDLVLNNNGLSYYSKVLRN
-945 YWTRKAV
+945 L
-952 SRNRGNREFADWEE
+952 GNREFAELED

-981 ADLQLSDDGRSVIV
+981 ADLQQFKDGSIIV
-995 SNHGSPVQVPMNF
+995 SNHGSPVLVPF
-1008 DLFRSDFADI
+1008 TRYDLYGSDFVDI
-1018 NNDGVPDYIDI
+1018 NNDGVPDCSFN
-1029 GGSVIMRIANNNT
+1029 GALMRIANNNT
-1042 APTAPTTLIATQTA
+1042 APTAPTTLIAAQTA

-1078 NISIKEKGATGDDAY
+1078 NISIKEKGATGDGAY
-1093 IWSPLNATSN
+1093 IWSPLNATN
-1103 QARMSLVPGIPT
+1103 DKARMSLVRGIPT

-1122 LPMPISRFQAGKT
+1122 LPMPINRFQAGKT

-1186 QGALSIRQ
+1186 LGSLSIRQ

-1200 SKAGY
+1200 SKNGY

-1253 VVDMP
+1253 VLDMP
-1258 ECMRNVGAKVS
+1258 ECMRNEGAKVS
-1269 VTSDEAKVAYDANS
+1269 VTSDEAKVAYDANT

-1292 QDGDCQLTI
+1292 QDGNCQLTI
-1301 TYADDVWQK
+1301 TYADEVWQK

-1320 VGQNWTPQIAQV
+1320 VGKNWTPQIAQV

-1400 LSTIYGVETLSSTV
+1400 LSTTYGVETLPSKV
-1414 HATMHVLANRGLGN
+1414 HATMHVLANHGLGN

-1446 VYAGTS
+1446 VYAGAS
-1452 PDNMQLVDRLSGYAR
+1452 PDNMQIVDRLSGYAR

-1492 GKAKA
+1492 AKAKA

-1503 EIVSNIISSADAYSV
+1503 EIVSNIISSADAYSI

-1533 TFTQERLTLHLLAYV
+1533 TFTQERLTLHLLAYI

-1569 NLSDDGVMQLIPGTK
+1569 NLSDDGVLQLIPGTK

-1618 ANADGV
+1618 TNAGGV
-1624 KISAMLGGVRLTG
+1624 KISAMLGGVMLTG
-1637 ITNPTDVI
+1637 ITNPTDVL

-1657 ILAADHRIALSNGLY
+1657 ILAADHHIALSNGLY

>member
-1 MCFPLGAATAILH
+1 
-14 EGGISVQA
+14 
-22 SGRLWAI
+22 
-29 TVIFPEK
+29 
-36 EWLFQQKV
+36 
-44 SMRKLTSVILTNNVQ
+44 
-59 WSTFRLPIWFRSV
+59 
-72 NFAILMMLHDT
+72 
-83 CRAMMKRLTL
+83 
-93 QYIIYMKRKTNLLI
+93 
-107 AACMA
+107 
-112 LSPALMGTE
+112 
-121 AAAQTFEKLFE
+121 
-132 WAPDYYADINDDG
+132 
-145 KQEYFLY
+145 
-152 GKWRTLAGEELCSLP
+152 
-167 DGMGVNAMVC
+167 
-177 SMFYITANPVP
+177 
-188 GFASAANNYYKTGGD
+188 
-203 VFYMKD
+203 
-209 GKYVITKAYEGDDAL
+209 
-224 MGATWADINLDGRM
+224 
-238 DVLYWKNEAI
+238 
-248 NQGYVYV
+248 
-255 PYVKMLCADGTFV
+255 
-268 DQPLEVVTDMDELQG
+268 
-283 AMDAT
+283 
-288 GGNGT
+288 
-293 FSVSNNSS
+293 
-301 FSGFCSGKGVS
+301 
-312 FPVGPMNVVDLNQDG
+312 
-327 YPDFIDEKG
+327 
-336 FSYLSLGDGRYYL
+336 
-349 ASIAA
+349 
-354 RKVRAGDVNGDGL
+354 
-367 TDLLVYDGNELKLK
+367 
-381 LNTGQ
+381 
-386 GFKDV
+386 
-391 SLLSNNNLR
+391 
-400 DVYMLDCDGDGHL
+400 
-413 DILAAVTAED
+413 
-423 ASFLAFFRNQGNGTF
+423 
-438 KRTVRSFEE
+438 
-447 LVNWEAPYFIN
+447 
-458 NNGLPSMV
+458 MV

-485 KVALTSGVRSFNK
+485 KVTLTSGVKLPQGYS
-498 FFLLDVDGDGKIDMP
+498 LLDMDGDGKIDVP
-513 GQADS
+513 CERGYQ
-518 KEFGIFHCKV
+518 EYGIFHCKV
-528 EKANTPPAR
+528 EKANTPPNK
-537 MQAPKLLLDKSTGL
+537 MQAPKLLLDKSTGM

-568 LSYEFEITSPSGE
+568 LSYEFEITSPNGE

-605 QARVRAIDGS
+605 QARVRAIDGC

-633 PSVALIC
+633 PSVALSC
-640 PYNASTGDTVFV
+640 HHNASTGDTIFV
-652 HELSG
+652 RELSD
-657 MKCEMKGLPD
+657 MECEMKAMPD
-667 GRLVTDKDGRKGFVF
+667 GRLVTAKDGRKGFLF
-682 ASHGTKKIELAAQ
+682 ASHGTKKIEFTAKD
-695 NGMTISRRIELQ
+695 GMTISRQIEVQ
-707 PVRVESTYLNYS
+707 PVRVESDT
-719 AKRFGLPSD
+719 FGLSRYWTT
-728 LGFCFDFA
+728 FFDFA
-736 QLGALQAMA
+736 QLGTLQALT
-745 GSGYYKW
+745 SDGYYKW
-752 NGHKYEKQ
+752 NDYKYEKQ
-760 PVFDFSDG
+760 PVFDFSDNVYYT
-768 APAQFVFDANMDGL
+768 FVYDANMDGL
-782 PDPAE
+782 PDPAHA
-787 DNLYLGQYSL
+787 DGYQNYTL

-811 TVSGEFSGSGNIYS
+811 SVSCELPGSG
-825 YMDINNDGLMERFYR
+825 YMYDDRVDINNDGLMECSFRDNNGLYR
-840 GYDGN
+840 I
-845 HYFYRTDMNEG
+845 DMNEC

-861 YMDLGDQSKNI
+861 YMDLGDQSKII
-872 DFCLDVCADFDRDGR
+872 DLYLKACADFDRDGR
-887 LDILGNTKGEDG
+887 LDIPSRVKVGNDYYEG
-899 YPYWAILFNEGN
+899 ILYNEGN
-911 GRWTVKHIL
+911 GRWTFKPVSSCRSDMY
-920 QTNEPLADIV
+920 T
-930 VYDVDGDGYVDIVRN
+930 YDVDGDGYVDLVLNNNGLSYYSKVLRN
-945 YWTRKAV
+945 L
-952 SRNRGNREFADWEE
+952 GNREFAELED

-981 ADLQLSDDGRSVIV
+981 ADLQQFKDGSIIV
-995 SNHGSPVQVPMNF
+995 SNHGSPVLVPF
-1008 DLFRSDFADI
+1008 TRYDLYGSDFVDI
-1018 NNDGVPDYIDI
+1018 NNDGVPD
-1029 GGSVIMRIANNNT
+1029 GGSALMRIANNNT
-1042 APTAPTTLIATQTA
+1042 APTAPTTLIAAQTA

-1078 NISIKEKGATGDDAY
+1078 NISIKEKGATGDGAY
-1093 IWSPLNATSN
+1093 IWSPLNAN
-1103 QARMSLVPGIPT
+1103 NDKARMSLVPQIPT

-1144 PWYASSPFS
+1144 PWYASSTFS

-1200 SKAGY
+1200 SKNGY

-1253 VVDMP
+1253 VLDMP
-1258 ECMRNVGAKVS
+1258 ECMRNEGAKVS

-1292 QDGDCQLTI
+1292 QDGNCQLTI
-1301 TYADDVWQK
+1301 TYADEVWQK

-1320 VGQNWTPQIAQV
+1320 VGKNWTPQIAQV
-1332 KVADGHSVI
+1332 KVADGHCVI

-1400 LSTIYGVETLSSTV
+1400 LSTTYGVETLPSTV
-1414 HATMHVLANRGLGN
+1414 HATMHVLANHGLGN

-1446 VYAGTS
+1446 VYAGAS
-1452 PDNMQLVDRLSGYAR
+1452 PDNMQIVDRLSGYAR

-1492 GKAKA
+1492 AKAKA

-1503 EIVSNIISSADAYSV
+1503 EIVSNIISSADAYNV

-1569 NLSDDGVMQLIPGTK
+1569 NLSDDGVMQLIPGTT
-1584 GGEVVVQAKAIDG
+1584 GGEVIVQAKAIDG

-1618 ANADGV
+1618 TNADGV
-1624 KISAMLGGVRLTG
+1624 KISAMLGGVMLTG
-1637 ITNPTDVI
+1637 ITNPTDVL

-1657 ILAADHRIALSNGLY
+1657 ILAADHHIVLGNGLY

-1677 NRVGKVMVR
+1677 NRVCKVMVR

>member
-1 MCFPLGAATAILH
+1 MKKSIFLIVASFALAPISFGNKAI
-14 EGGISVQA
+14 
-22 SGRLWAI
+22 
-29 TVIFPEK
+29 
-36 EWLFQQKV
+36 
-44 SMRKLTSVILTNNVQ
+44 
-59 WSTFRLPIWFRSV
+59 
-72 NFAILMMLHDT
+72 
-83 CRAMMKRLTL
+83 
-93 QYIIYMKRKTNLLI
+93 
-107 AACMA
+107 
-112 LSPALMGTE
+112 
-121 AAAQTFEKLFE
+121 AQTFEKLFE

-145 KQEYFLY
+145 RQEYFLN
-152 GKWRTLAGEELCSLP
+152 GKWRTLAGEVLYSLP
-167 DGMGVNAMVC
+167 DGMGINAMTC

-248 NQGYVYV
+248 NKGYVYV

-268 DQPLEVVTDMDELQG
+268 DQPLEVVTDMDELQE

-293 FSVSNNSS
+293 FSVNNNSP
-301 FSGFCSGKGVS
+301 FSGFSSGKGAS

-336 FSYLSLGDGRYYL
+336 FSYMSLGEGRYYL

-386 GFKDV
+386 GFRDV
-391 SLLSNNNLR
+391 ALLSNGNLC
-400 DVYMLDCDGDGHL
+400 DVYMLDCDGDGLL
-413 DILAAVTAED
+413 DILAAVTTGD
-423 ASFLAFFRNQGNGTF
+423 ASFLAFFRNQGNGKF

-447 LVNWEAPYFIN
+447 SVDWVGPYFIN

-466 SYADGDL
+466 SHAGEDL
-473 MCWNWDASFNVE
+473 MCWNWDASFNVG

-498 FFLLDVDGDGKIDMP
+498 FFLMDVDGDGKIDMP
-513 GQADS
+513 GQAAS
-518 KEFGIFHCKV
+518 QEFGIFHCKV

-537 MQAPKLLLDKSTGL
+537 MQAPKLLLDKSTGM

-597 GSWGTSSV
+597 GSWGTGSV

-615 GMKGKWSDVAK
+615 GMKGKWSDVAR

-657 MKCEMKGLPD
+657 MKCEMKALPD

-695 NGMTISRRIELQ
+695 DGMTISRRIEVQ
-707 PVRVESTYLNYS
+707 PVRAESTYLNYS
-719 AKRFGLPSD
+719 PKRFGLPSD
-728 LGFCFDFA
+728 LRFCFDFA

-745 GSGYYKW
+745 DDGYYKW
-752 NGHKYEKQ
+752 NGYRYEKQ

-768 APAQFVFDANMDGL
+768 APIHFVFDANMDGL

-787 DNLYLGQYSL
+787 NDLYLGQYSL

-811 TVSGEFSGSGNIYS
+811 SVSSEFSGSGNLDS
-825 YMDINNDGLMERFYR
+825 YIDINNDGLMERFYS
-840 GYDGN
+840 GYDGTR
-845 HYFYRTDMNEG
+845 YFCRTDMNEG
-856 LVKTD
+856 LVKAD
-861 YMDLGDQSKNI
+861 GLFDLGDQSKNMGL
-872 DFCLDVCADFDRDGR
+872 CLDACADFDRDGR
-887 LDILGNTKGEDG
+887 LDILGKTKGEDG

-911 GRWTVKHIL
+911 GRWTVKPIL

-930 VYDVDGDGYVDIVRN
+930 VYDVDGDGYVDIARN
-945 YWTRKAV
+945 DWTRKTV

-1042 APTAPTTLIATQTA
+1042 APTAPTTLIAAQTA

-1078 NISIKEKGATGDDAY
+1078 NISIKEKGATGDGAY
-1093 IWSPLNATSN
+1093 IWSPLNATN
-1103 QARMSLVPGIPT
+1103 DKARMSLVPGIPT

-1200 SKAGY
+1200 SKNGY

-1253 VVDMP
+1253 VLDMP
-1258 ECMRNVGAKVS
+1258 ECMRNEGAKVS
-1269 VTSDEAKVAYDANS
+1269 VTSDEAKVAYDANT

-1301 TYADDVWQK
+1301 TYADEVWQK

-1320 VGQNWTPQIAQV
+1320 VGKNWTPQIAQV

-1400 LSTIYGVETLSSTV
+1400 LSTTYGVETLPSKV
-1414 HATMHVLANRGLGN
+1414 HATMHVLANHGLGN

-1452 PDNMQLVDRLSGYAR
+1452 PDNMQIVDRLSGYAR

-1492 GKAKA
+1492 AKAKA

-1503 EIVSNIISSADAYSV
+1503 EIVSNIISSADAYNV

-1569 NLSDDGVMQLIPGTK
+1569 NLSDDGVMQLIPGTT
-1584 GGEVVVQAKAIDG
+1584 GGEVIVQAKAIDG

-1618 ANADGV
+1618 TNADGV
-1624 KISAMLGGVRLTG
+1624 KISAMLGGVMLTG
-1637 ITNPTDVI
+1637 ITNPTDVL
-1645 VTTANGTVVYRS
+1645 VTTANGTVGYRS
-1657 ILAADHRIALSNGLY
+1657 ILAADHHIALGNGLY

>member
-1 MCFPLGAATAILH
+1 MKKSIFLIVASLALAPISFGNKAI
-14 EGGISVQA
+14 
-22 SGRLWAI
+22 
-29 TVIFPEK
+29 
-36 EWLFQQKV
+36 
-44 SMRKLTSVILTNNVQ
+44 
-59 WSTFRLPIWFRSV
+59 
-72 NFAILMMLHDT
+72 
-83 CRAMMKRLTL
+83 
-93 QYIIYMKRKTNLLI
+93 
-107 AACMA
+107 
-112 LSPALMGTE
+112 
-121 AAAQTFEKLFE
+121 AQTFEKLFE

-145 KQEYFLY
+145 RQEYFLN
-152 GKWRTLAGEELCSLP
+152 GKWRTLAGEVLYSLP
-167 DGMGVNAMVC
+167 DGMGINAMTC

-248 NQGYVYV
+248 NTGYVYV

-301 FSGFCSGKGVS
+301 FSGFCSGKGAS

-354 RKVRAGDVNGDGL
+354 KKLRFGDVNGDGL

-386 GFKDV
+386 GFRDV
-391 SLLSNNNLR
+391 ALLSNGNLR
-400 DVYMLDCDGDGHL
+400 DVYMLDCDGDGLL
-413 DILAAVTAED
+413 DILAAVTTGD
-423 ASFLAFFRNQGNGTF
+423 ASFLAFFRNQGNGKF

-447 LVNWEAPYFIN
+447 SVDWVGPYFIN

-466 SYADGDL
+466 SHAGEDL
-473 MCWNWDASFNVE
+473 MCWNWDASFNVG

-498 FFLLDVDGDGKIDMP
+498 FFLMDVDGDGKIDMP
-513 GQADS
+513 GQAAS
-518 KEFGIFHCKV
+518 QEFGIFHCKV

-537 MQAPKLLLDKSTGL
+537 MQAPKLLLDKSTGM

-597 GSWGTSSV
+597 GSWGTGSV

-615 GMKGKWSDVAK
+615 GMKGKWSDVAR

-657 MKCEMKGLPD
+657 MKCEMKALPD

-695 NGMTISRRIELQ
+695 DGMTISRRIEVQ
-707 PVRVESTYLNYS
+707 PVRAESTYLNYS
-719 AKRFGLPSD
+719 PKRFGLPSD
-728 LGFCFDFA
+728 LRFCFDFA

-745 GSGYYKW
+745 DDGYYKW
-752 NGHKYEKQ
+752 NGYRYEKQ

-768 APAQFVFDANMDGL
+768 APIHFVFDANMDGL

-787 DNLYLGQYSL
+787 NDLYLGQYSL

-811 TVSGEFSGSGNIYS
+811 SVSSEFSGSGNLDS
-825 YMDINNDGLMERFYR
+825 YIDINNDGLMERFYS
-840 GYDGN
+840 GYDGTR
-845 HYFYRTDMNEG
+845 YFCRTDMNEG
-856 LVKTD
+856 LVKAD
-861 YMDLGDQSKNI
+861 GLFDLGDQLKNMGL
-872 DFCLDVCADFDRDGR
+872 CLDACADFDRDGR
-887 LDILGNTKGEDG
+887 LDILGKTKGEDG

-911 GRWTVKHIL
+911 GRWTVKPIL

-930 VYDVDGDGYVDIVRN
+930 VYDVDGDGYVDIARN
-945 YWTRKAV
+945 YWTRKTV

-966 LDGYLLKMDIDQDGL
+966 LDRYLLKMDIDQDGL

-1042 APTAPTTLIATQTA
+1042 APTAPTTLIAAQTA

-1078 NISIKEKGATGDDAY
+1078 NISIKEKGATGDGAY
-1093 IWSPLNATSN
+1093 IWSPLNATN
-1103 QARMSLVPGIPT
+1103 DKARMSFVPGIPT

-1122 LPMPISRFQAGKT
+1122 LPMPINRFQAGKT

-1200 SKAGY
+1200 SKNGY

-1253 VVDMP
+1253 VLDMP
-1258 ECMRNVGAKVS
+1258 ECMRNEGAKVS
-1269 VTSDEAKVAYDANS
+1269 VTSDEAKVAYDANT

-1292 QDGDCQLTI
+1292 QDGNCQLTI
-1301 TYADDVWQK
+1301 TYADEVWQK
-1310 AITRNYNINV
+1310 AIIRNYNINV
-1320 VGQNWTPQIAQV
+1320 VGKNWAPQIAQV

-1400 LSTIYGVETLSSTV
+1400 LSTTYGVETLPSKV
-1414 HATMHVLANRGLGN
+1414 HATMHVLANHGLGN

-1446 VYAGTS
+1446 VYAGAS
-1452 PDNMQLVDRLSGYAR
+1452 PDNMQIVDRLSGYAR

-1492 GKAKA
+1492 AKAKA

-1569 NLSDDGVMQLIPGTK
+1569 NLSDDGVMQLIPGTT
-1584 GGEVVVQAKAIDG
+1584 GGEVIVQAKAIDG

-1618 ANADGV
+1618 TNAEGV
-1624 KISAMLGGVRLTG
+1624 KISAMLGGVMLTG
-1637 ITNPTDVI
+1637 ITNPTDVL

-1657 ILAADHRIALSNGLY
+1657 ILAADHHIALCNGLY

-1677 NRVGKVMVR
+1677 NRVCKVMVR

>member
-1 MCFPLGAATAILH
+1 MKKSIFLIVASLALAPISFGNKAI
-14 EGGISVQA
+14 
-22 SGRLWAI
+22 
-29 TVIFPEK
+29 
-36 EWLFQQKV
+36 
-44 SMRKLTSVILTNNVQ
+44 
-59 WSTFRLPIWFRSV
+59 
-72 NFAILMMLHDT
+72 
-83 CRAMMKRLTL
+83 
-93 QYIIYMKRKTNLLI
+93 
-107 AACMA
+107 
-112 LSPALMGTE
+112 
-121 AAAQTFEKLFE
+121 AQTFEKLFE
-132 WAPDYYADINDDG
+132 GDSYVPYLYADINDDG
-145 KQEYFLY
+145 KQEYVLY
-152 GKWRTLAGEELCSLP
+152 GKWRTLAGKELYSFP
-167 DGMGVNAMVC
+167 EGSAIWPSAML
-177 SMFYITANPVP
+177 YLTANPVP
-188 GFASAANNYYKTGGD
+188 GFVITANDYEDVHGD
-203 VFYMKD
+203 VIFIKD
-209 GKYVITKAYEGDDAL
+209 GKYVISNVYSKAYNGESSL
-224 MGATWADINLDGRM
+224 FGATWADINLDGRM
-238 DVLYWKNEAI
+238 DMLYWKKERFGNTTI
-248 NQGYVYV
+248 YY
-255 PYVKMLCADGTFV
+255 PYVKMMCADGTFV
-268 DQPLEVVTDMDELQG
+268 EKPLELVTDMDELQG

-293 FSVSNNSS
+293 FSVSNNAS
-301 FSGFCSGKGVS
+301 FSGFCSGKGAS
-312 FPVGPMNVVDLNQDG
+312 LPVGNINVVDLNQDG

-354 RKVRAGDVNGDGL
+354 KKLRFGDVNGDGL

-386 GFKDV
+386 GFQDM
-391 SLLSNNNLR
+391 SLLSNRSLR

-423 ASFLAFFRNQGNGTF
+423 ASFLAFFRNQGNGKF
-438 KRTVRSFEE
+438 KRIVRSFEKS
-447 LVNWEAPYFIN
+447 VYWEAPYFIN

-485 KVALTSGVRSFNK
+485 KVTLTSGVKLPQGYS
-498 FFLLDVDGDGKIDMP
+498 LLDMDGDGKIDVP
-513 GQADS
+513 CERGYQ
-518 KEFGIFHCKV
+518 EYGIFHCKV
-528 EKANTPPAR
+528 EKANTPPNK
-537 MQAPKLLLDKSTGL
+537 MQAPKLLLDKSTGM

-568 LSYEFEITSPSGE
+568 LSYEFEITSPNGE

-605 QARVRAIDGS
+605 QARVRAIDGC

-633 PSVALIC
+633 PSVALSC
-640 PYNASTGDTVFV
+640 HHNASTGDTIFV
-652 HELSG
+652 RELGG
-657 MKCEMKGLPD
+657 MECEMKAMPD
-667 GRLVTDKDGRKGFVF
+667 GRLVTAKDGRKGFVF
-682 ASHGTKKIELAAQ
+682 ALHGTKKIEFTAKD
-695 NGMTISRRIELQ
+695 GITISRQIEVQ
-707 PVRVESTYLNYS
+707 PVRVES
-719 AKRFGLPSD
+719 AVGKFGIMNTPN
-728 LGFCFDFA
+728 FCFDFA
-736 QLGALQAMA
+736 QLGTLQALT
-745 GSGYYKW
+745 SDGYYKW
-752 NGHKYEKQ
+752 NDYKYEKQ

-768 APAQFVFDANMDGL
+768 VYYTFVYDANMDGL
-782 PDPAE
+782 PDPAHA
-787 DNLYLGQYSL
+787 DGYQNYTL

-811 TVSGEFSGSGNIYS
+811 SVSCELPGSG
-825 YMDINNDGLMERFYR
+825 YMYDDRVDINNDGLMECSFRDNNGLYR
-840 GYDGN
+840 I
-845 HYFYRTDMNEG
+845 DMNEC

-861 YMDLGDQSKNI
+861 YMDLGDQSKII
-872 DFCLDVCADFDRDGR
+872 DLYLKACADFDRDGR
-887 LDILGNTKGEDG
+887 LDIPSRVKVGNDYYEG
-899 YPYWAILFNEGN
+899 ILYNEGN
-911 GRWTVKHIL
+911 GRWTFKPVSSCRSDMY
-920 QTNEPLADIV
+920 T
-930 VYDVDGDGYVDIVRN
+930 YDVDGDGYVDLVLNNNGLSYYSKVLRN
-945 YWTRKAV
+945 L
-952 SRNRGNREFADWEE
+952 GNREFAELED

-981 ADLQLSDDGRSVIV
+981 ADLQQFKDGSIIV
-995 SNHGSPVQVPMNF
+995 SNHGSPVLVPF
-1008 DLFRSDFADI
+1008 TRYDLYGSDFVDI
-1018 NNDGVPDYIDI
+1018 NNDGVPDCSFN
-1029 GGSVIMRIANNNT
+1029 GALMRIANNNT
-1042 APTAPTTLIATQTA
+1042 APTAPTTLIAAQTA

-1065 ATDKESTTSQLRY
+1065 ATDKEITTSQLRY
-1078 NISIKEKGATGDDAY
+1078 NISIKEKGATGDGAY
-1093 IWSPLNATSN
+1093 IWSPLNATN
-1103 QARMSLVPGIPT
+1103 DKARMSLVRGIPT

-1122 LPMPISRFQAGKT
+1122 LPMPINRFQAGKT

-1174 DEYVAYRTVSNV
+1174 DEYVAYRMVSNV
-1186 QGALSIRQ
+1186 HGALSIRQ

-1200 SKAGY
+1200 SKNGY

-1253 VVDMP
+1253 VLDMP
-1258 ECMRNVGAKVS
+1258 ECMRNEGAKVS
-1269 VTSDEAKVAYDANS
+1269 VTSDEAKVAYDANT

-1292 QDGDCQLTI
+1292 QDGNCQLTI
-1301 TYADDVWQK
+1301 TYADEVWQK

-1320 VGQNWTPQIAQV
+1320 VGKNWTPQIAQV

-1400 LSTIYGVETLSSTV
+1400 LSTTYGVETLPSKV
-1414 HATMHVLANRGLGN
+1414 HATMHVLANHGLGN

-1452 PDNMQLVDRLSGYAR
+1452 PDNMQIVDRLSGYAR

-1492 GKAKA
+1492 AKAKA

-1503 EIVSNIISSADAYSV
+1503 EIVSNIISSADAYSI

-1533 TFTQERLTLHLLAYV
+1533 MFTQERLTLHLLAYV

-1569 NLSDDGVMQLIPGTK
+1569 NLSDDGVMQLIPGTT
-1584 GGEVVVQAKAIDG
+1584 GGEVIVQAKAIDG

-1618 ANADGV
+1618 TNADGV
-1624 KISAMLGGVRLTG
+1624 KISAMLGGVMLTG
-1637 ITNPTDVI
+1637 ITNPTDVL

-1657 ILAADHRIALSNGLY
+1657 ILAADHHIALGNGLY

-1677 NRVGKVMVR
+1677 NRVCKVMVR

>member
-1 MCFPLGAATAILH
+1 MKKSIFLIVASLALAPISFGNKAI
-14 EGGISVQA
+14 
-22 SGRLWAI
+22 
-29 TVIFPEK
+29 
-36 EWLFQQKV
+36 
-44 SMRKLTSVILTNNVQ
+44 
-59 WSTFRLPIWFRSV
+59 
-72 NFAILMMLHDT
+72 
-83 CRAMMKRLTL
+83 
-93 QYIIYMKRKTNLLI
+93 
-107 AACMA
+107 
-112 LSPALMGTE
+112 
-121 AAAQTFEKLFE
+121 AQTFEKLFE
-132 WAPDYYADINDDG
+132 WAPDCYADINDDG
-145 KQEYFLY
+145 KQEYFLN
-152 GKWRTLAGEELCSLP
+152 GKWRTLAGEELYSLP
-167 DGMGVNAMVC
+167 DGMGVNMMVC

-248 NQGYVYV
+248 NKGYVYV

-301 FSGFCSGKGVS
+301 FSGFSSGKGVS

-354 RKVRAGDVNGDGL
+354 KKLRFGDVNGDGL

-386 GFKDV
+386 GFRDV
-391 SLLSNNNLR
+391 ALLSNGNLR
-400 DVYMLDCDGDGHL
+400 DVYMLDCDGDGLL
-413 DILAAVTAED
+413 DILAAVTTGD
-423 ASFLAFFRNQGNGTF
+423 ASFLAFFRNQGNGKF

-447 LVNWEAPYFIN
+447 SVNWAGPYFIN

-466 SYADGDL
+466 SHADEGL
-473 MCWNWDASFNVE
+473 MCWNWDASFNVG
-485 KVALTSGVRSFNK
+485 KVALTSGVSVFNK
-498 FFLLDVDGDGKIDMP
+498 FFLMDVDGDGKIDMP
-513 GQADS
+513 GQAAS
-518 KEFGIFHCKV
+518 QEFGIFHCKV

-537 MQAPKLLLDKSTGL
+537 MQAPKLLLDKSTGM

-605 QARVRAIDGS
+605 QARVRAIDGC
-615 GMKGKWSDVAK
+615 GMKGKWSDVAR

-657 MKCEMKGLPD
+657 MKCEMKALPD

-695 NGMTISRRIELQ
+695 DGMTISRRIEVQ
-707 PVRVESTYLNYS
+707 PVRAESTYLNYS
-719 AKRFGLPSD
+719 PKRFGLPSD
-728 LGFCFDFA
+728 LRFCFDFA

-745 GSGYYKW
+745 DDGYYKW
-752 NGHKYEKQ
+752 NGYRYEKQ

-768 APAQFVFDANMDGL
+768 APIHFVFDANMDGL

-787 DNLYLGQYSL
+787 NDLYLGQYSL

-811 TVSGEFSGSGNIYS
+811 NVSSEFSGSGNLDS
-825 YMDINNDGLMERFYR
+825 YIDINNDGLMERFYS
-840 GYDGN
+840 GYDGTRG
-845 HYFYRTDMNEG
+845 FYRTDMNEG
-856 LVKTD
+856 LVKAD
-861 YMDLGDQSKNI
+861 GLFDLGDQLKNMGL
-872 DFCLDVCADFDRDGR
+872 CLDACADFDRDGR

-911 GRWTVKHIL
+911 GRWTVKPIL

-1093 IWSPLNATSN
+1093 IWSPLNATN
-1103 QARMSLVPGIPT
+1103 DKARMSLVPGIPT

-1174 DEYVAYRTVSNV
+1174 DEYVAYRMVSNV
-1186 QGALSIRQ
+1186 HGALSIRQ

-1200 SKAGY
+1200 SKNGY

-1219 NTNSMIKST
+1219 NSNSMIKST

-1253 VVDMP
+1253 VLDMP
-1258 ECMRNVGAKVS
+1258 ECMRNDGAKVS
-1269 VTSDEAKVAYDANS
+1269 VTSDEAKVAYDANT
-1283 NKAVVTLPE
+1283 NKAVVTIPE

-1301 TYADDVWQK
+1301 TYADEVWQK

-1400 LSTIYGVETLSSTV
+1400 LSTTYGVETLPSKV
-1414 HATMHVLANRGLGN
+1414 HATMHVLANHGLGN

-1446 VYAGTS
+1446 VYAGAS
-1452 PDNMQLVDRLSGYAR
+1452 PDNMQIVDRLSGYAR

-1492 GKAKA
+1492 AKAKA

-1569 NLSDDGVMQLIPGTK
+1569 SLSDDGVMQLIPGTT
-1584 GGEVVVQAKAIDG
+1584 GGEVIVQAKAIDG

-1618 ANADGV
+1618 TNADGV
-1624 KISAMLGGVRLTG
+1624 KISAMLGGVMLTG
-1637 ITNPTDVI
+1637 ITNPTDVL

-1657 ILAADHRIALSNGLY
+1657 ILAADHHIALGNGLY

>member
-1 MCFPLGAATAILH
+1 MKKSIFLIVASLALAPISFGNKAI
-14 EGGISVQA
+14 
-22 SGRLWAI
+22 
-29 TVIFPEK
+29 
-36 EWLFQQKV
+36 
-44 SMRKLTSVILTNNVQ
+44 
-59 WSTFRLPIWFRSV
+59 
-72 NFAILMMLHDT
+72 
-83 CRAMMKRLTL
+83 
-93 QYIIYMKRKTNLLI
+93 
-107 AACMA
+107 
-112 LSPALMGTE
+112 
-121 AAAQTFEKLFE
+121 AQTFEKLFE

-145 KQEYFLY
+145 RQEYFLN
-152 GKWRTLAGEELCSLP
+152 GKWRTLAGEVLYSLP

-248 NQGYVYV
+248 NKGYVYV

-354 RKVRAGDVNGDGL
+354 KKLRFGDVNGDGL

-386 GFKDV
+386 GFRDV
-391 SLLSNNNLR
+391 ALLSNGNLR
-400 DVYMLDCDGDGHL
+400 DVYMLDCDGDGLL
-413 DILAAVTAED
+413 DILAAVTTGD
-423 ASFLAFFRNQGNGTF
+423 ASFLAFFRNQGNGKF

-447 LVNWEAPYFIN
+447 SVNWAGPYFIN

-466 SYADGDL
+466 SHADEGL
-473 MCWNWDASFNVE
+473 MCWNWDASFNVG
-485 KVALTSGVRSFNK
+485 KVALTSGVSVFNK
-498 FFLLDVDGDGKIDMP
+498 FFLMDVDGDGKIDMP
-513 GQADS
+513 GQAAS
-518 KEFGIFHCKV
+518 QEFGIFHCKV

-537 MQAPKLLLDKSTGL
+537 MQAPKLLLDKSTGM

-597 GSWGTSSV
+597 GSWGTGSV

-615 GMKGKWSDVAK
+615 GMKGKWSDVAR

-657 MKCEMKGLPD
+657 MKCEMKALPD

-695 NGMTISRRIELQ
+695 DGMTISRRIEVQ
-707 PVRVESTYLNYS
+707 PVRAESTYLNYS
-719 AKRFGLPSD
+719 PKRFGLPSD
-728 LGFCFDFA
+728 LRFCFDFA

-745 GSGYYKW
+745 DDGYYKW
-752 NGHKYEKQ
+752 NGYRYEKQ

-768 APAQFVFDANMDGL
+768 APIHFVFDANMDGL

-787 DNLYLGQYSL
+787 NDLYLGQYSL

-811 TVSGEFSGSGNIYS
+811 SVSSEFSGSGNLDS
-825 YMDINNDGLMERFYR
+825 YIDINNDGLMERFYS
-840 GYDGN
+840 GYDGTR
-845 HYFYRTDMNEG
+845 YFCRTDMNEG
-856 LVKTD
+856 LVKAD
-861 YMDLGDQSKNI
+861 GLFDLGDQSKNMGL
-872 DFCLDVCADFDRDGR
+872 CLDACADFDRDGR

-911 GRWTVKHIL
+911 GRWTVKPIL

-952 SRNRGNREFADWEE
+952 SRNRGNREFADWKE

-1093 IWSPLNATSN
+1093 IWSPLNATN
-1103 QARMSLVPGIPT
+1103 DKARMSLVPGIPT

-1122 LPMPISRFQAGKT
+1122 LPMPINRFQAGKT

-1174 DEYVAYRTVSNV
+1174 DEYVAYRMVSNV
-1186 QGALSIRQ
+1186 HGALSIRQ

-1200 SKAGY
+1200 SKNGY

-1219 NTNSMIKST
+1219 NSNSMIKST

-1258 ECMRNVGAKVS
+1258 ECMRNDGAKVS
-1269 VTSDEAKVAYDANS
+1269 VTSDEAKVAYDANT
-1283 NKAVVTLPE
+1283 NKAVVTIPE

-1301 TYADDVWQK
+1301 TYADEVWQK

-1400 LSTIYGVETLSSTV
+1400 LSTTYGVETLPSKV

-1452 PDNMQLVDRLSGYAR
+1452 PDNMQIVDRLSGYAR

-1492 GKAKA
+1492 AKAKA

-1569 NLSDDGVMQLIPGTK
+1569 NLSDDGVMQLIPGTT
-1584 GGEVVVQAKAIDG
+1584 GGEVIVQAKAIDG

-1618 ANADGV
+1618 TNAEGV
-1624 KISAMLGGVRLTG
+1624 KISAMLGGVMLTG
-1637 ITNPTDVI
+1637 ITNPTDVL

-1657 ILAADHRIALSNGLY
+1657 ILAADHHIALGNGLY

-1677 NRVGKVMVR
+1677 NRVCKVMVR

>member
-1 MCFPLGAATAILH
+1 
-14 EGGISVQA
+14 
-22 SGRLWAI
+22 
-29 TVIFPEK
+29 
-36 EWLFQQKV
+36 
-44 SMRKLTSVILTNNVQ
+44 
-59 WSTFRLPIWFRSV
+59 
-72 NFAILMMLHDT
+72 
-83 CRAMMKRLTL
+83 
-93 QYIIYMKRKTNLLI
+93 
-107 AACMA
+107 
-112 LSPALMGTE
+112 
-121 AAAQTFEKLFE
+121 
-132 WAPDYYADINDDG
+132 
-145 KQEYFLY
+145 
-152 GKWRTLAGEELCSLP
+152 
-167 DGMGVNAMVC
+167 
-177 SMFYITANPVP
+177 
-188 GFASAANNYYKTGGD
+188 
-203 VFYMKD
+203 
-209 GKYVITKAYEGDDAL
+209 
-224 MGATWADINLDGRM
+224 
-238 DVLYWKNEAI
+238 
-248 NQGYVYV
+248 
-255 PYVKMLCADGTFV
+255 
-268 DQPLEVVTDMDELQG
+268 
-283 AMDAT
+283 
-288 GGNGT
+288 
-293 FSVSNNSS
+293 
-301 FSGFCSGKGVS
+301 
-312 FPVGPMNVVDLNQDG
+312 
-327 YPDFIDEKG
+327 
-336 FSYLSLGDGRYYL
+336 
-349 ASIAA
+349 
-354 RKVRAGDVNGDGL
+354 
-367 TDLLVYDGNELKLK
+367 
-381 LNTGQ
+381 
-386 GFKDV
+386 
-391 SLLSNNNLR
+391 
-400 DVYMLDCDGDGHL
+400 
-413 DILAAVTAED
+413 
-423 ASFLAFFRNQGNGTF
+423 
-438 KRTVRSFEE
+438 
-447 LVNWEAPYFIN
+447 
-458 NNGLPSMV
+458 MV

-485 KVALTSGVRSFNK
+485 KVTLTSGVKLPQGYS
-498 FFLLDVDGDGKIDMP
+498 LLDMDGDGKIDVP
-513 GQADS
+513 CEREYQ
-518 KEFGIFHCKV
+518 EYGIFHCKV
-528 EKANTPPAR
+528 EKANTPPNK
-537 MQAPKLLLDKSTGL
+537 MQAPKLLLDKSTGM

-568 LSYEFEITSPSGE
+568 LSYEFEITSPNGE

-605 QARVRAIDGS
+605 QARVRAIDGC

-633 PSVALIC
+633 PSVALSC
-640 PYNASTGDTVFV
+640 HHNASTGDTIFV
-652 HELSG
+652 RELGG
-657 MKCEMKGLPD
+657 MECEMKAMPD
-667 GRLVTDKDGRKGFVF
+667 GRLVTAKDGRKGFLF
-682 ASHGTKKIELAAQ
+682 ALHGTKKIEFTAKD
-695 NGMTISRRIELQ
+695 GITISRQIEVQ
-707 PVRVESTYLNYS
+707 PVRVESDT
-719 AKRFGLPSD
+719 FGLS
-728 LGFCFDFA
+728 GYWTTFFDFA
-736 QLGALQAMA
+736 QLGTLQALT
-745 GSGYYKW
+745 SDGYYKW
-752 NGHKYEKQ
+752 NDYKYEKQ
-760 PVFDFSDG
+760 PVFDFSDNVYYT
-768 APAQFVFDANMDGL
+768 FVYDANMDGL
-782 PDPAE
+782 PDPAHA
-787 DNLYLGQYSL
+787 DGYQNYTL

-811 TVSGEFSGSGNIYS
+811 SVSCELPGSG
-825 YMDINNDGLMERFYR
+825 YMYDDRVDINNDGLMECSFRDNNGLYR
-840 GYDGN
+840 I
-845 HYFYRTDMNEG
+845 DMNEC

-861 YMDLGDQSKNI
+861 YMDLGDQSKII
-872 DFCLDVCADFDRDGR
+872 DLYLKACADFDRDGR
-887 LDILGNTKGEDG
+887 LDIPSRVKVGNDEYNG
-899 YPYWAILFNEGN
+899 ILYNEGN
-911 GRWTVKHIL
+911 GRWTFKPVSSCRSDMY
-920 QTNEPLADIV
+920 T
-930 VYDVDGDGYVDIVRN
+930 YDVDGDGYVDLVLNNNGLSYYSKVLRN
-945 YWTRKAV
+945 L
-952 SRNRGNREFADWEE
+952 GNCEFAELED

-981 ADLQLSDDGRSVIV
+981 ADLQQFKDGSIIV
-995 SNHGSPVQVPMNF
+995 SNHGSPILVPF
-1008 DLFRSDFADI
+1008 TRYDLYGSDFVDI
-1018 NNDGVPDYIDI
+1018 NNDGVPD
-1029 GGSVIMRIANNNT
+1029 GGSALMRIANNNT
-1042 APTAPTTLIATQTA
+1042 APTAPTTLIAAQTA

-1078 NISIKEKGATGDDAY
+1078 NISIKEKGATGDGAY
-1093 IWSPLNATSN
+1093 IWSPLNAN
-1103 QARMSLVPGIPT
+1103 NDKARMSLVPGIPT

-1200 SKAGY
+1200 SKNGY

-1253 VVDMP
+1253 VLDMP
-1258 ECMRNVGAKVS
+1258 ECMRNEGAKVS

-1292 QDGDCQLTI
+1292 QDGNCKLTI
-1301 TYADDVWQK
+1301 TYADEVWQK

-1320 VGQNWTPQIAQV
+1320 VGKNWTPQIAQV

-1400 LSTIYGVETLSSTV
+1400 LSTTYGVETLPSKV
-1414 HATMHVLANRGLGN
+1414 HATMHVLANHGLGN

-1446 VYAGTS
+1446 VYAGAS
-1452 PDNMQLVDRLSGYAR
+1452 PDNMQIVDRLSGYAR

-1492 GKAKA
+1492 AKAKA

-1503 EIVSNIISSADAYSV
+1503 EIVSNIISSADAYNV

-1569 NLSDDGVMQLIPGTK
+1569 SLSDDGVMQLIPGTT
-1584 GGEVVVQAKAIDG
+1584 GGEVIVQAKAIDG

-1618 ANADGV
+1618 TNADGV
-1624 KISAMLGGVRLTG
+1624 KISAMLGGVMLTG
-1637 ITNPTDVI
+1637 ITNPTDVL

-1657 ILAADHRIALSNGLY
+1657 ILAADHHIVLGNGLY

-1677 NRVGKVMVR
+1677 NRVCKVMVR

>member
-1 MCFPLGAATAILH
+1 MKKSIFLIVASLALAPISFGNKAI
-14 EGGISVQA
+14 
-22 SGRLWAI
+22 
-29 TVIFPEK
+29 
-36 EWLFQQKV
+36 
-44 SMRKLTSVILTNNVQ
+44 
-59 WSTFRLPIWFRSV
+59 
-72 NFAILMMLHDT
+72 
-83 CRAMMKRLTL
+83 
-93 QYIIYMKRKTNLLI
+93 
-107 AACMA
+107 
-112 LSPALMGTE
+112 
-121 AAAQTFEKLFE
+121 AQTFEKLFE
-132 WAPDYYADINDDG
+132 GDSYVPYLYADINDDG
-145 KQEYFLY
+145 KQEYVLY
-152 GKWRTLAGEELCSLP
+152 GTWRTLAGKELYSFP
-167 DGMGVNAMVC
+167 EGSAIWPSAML
-177 SMFYITANPVP
+177 YLTANPVP
-188 GFASAANNYYKTGGD
+188 GFVITANDYEDVHGD
-203 VFYMKD
+203 VIFIKD
-209 GKYVITKAYEGDDAL
+209 GKYVISNVYSKAYNGESSL
-224 MGATWADINLDGRM
+224 FGATWADINLDGRM
-238 DVLYWKNEAI
+238 DMLYWKKERFGNTTI
-248 NQGYVYV
+248 YY
-255 PYVKMLCADGTFV
+255 PYVKMMCADGTFV
-268 DQPLEVVTDMDELQG
+268 EKPLELVTDMDELQG

-293 FSVSNNSS
+293 FSVSNNAS
-301 FSGFCSGKGVS
+301 FSGFCSGKGAS
-312 FPVGPMNVVDLNQDG
+312 LPVGNINVVDLNQDG

-354 RKVRAGDVNGDGL
+354 KKLRFGDVNGDGL

-386 GFKDV
+386 GFLDM
-391 SLLSNNNLR
+391 SLLSNRSLR

-423 ASFLAFFRNQGNGTF
+423 ASFLAFFRNQGKGKF
-438 KRTVRSFEE
+438 KRIVRSFEKS
-447 LVNWEAPYFIN
+447 VYWEAPYFIN

-485 KVALTSGVRSFNK
+485 KVTLTSGVKLPQGYS
-498 FFLLDVDGDGKIDMP
+498 LLDMDGDGKIDVP
-513 GQADS
+513 CERGYQ
-518 KEFGIFHCKV
+518 EYGIFHCKV
-528 EKANTPPAR
+528 EKANTPPNK
-537 MQAPKLLLDKSTGL
+537 MQAPKLLLDKSTGM

-568 LSYEFEITSPSGE
+568 LSYEFEITSPNGE

-605 QARVRAIDGS
+605 QARVRAIDGC

-633 PSVALIC
+633 PSVALSC
-640 PYNASTGDTVFV
+640 HHNASTGDTIFV
-652 HELSG
+652 RELGG
-657 MKCEMKGLPD
+657 MECEMKAMPD
-667 GRLVTDKDGRKGFVF
+667 GRLVTAKDGRKGFVF
-682 ASHGTKKIELAAQ
+682 ALHGTKKIEFTAKD
-695 NGMTISRRIELQ
+695 GITISRQIEVQ
-707 PVRVESTYLNYS
+707 PVRVES
-719 AKRFGLPSD
+719 AVGKFGIMNTPN
-728 LGFCFDFA
+728 FCFDFA
-736 QLGALQAMA
+736 QLGTLQALT
-745 GSGYYKW
+745 SDGYYKW
-752 NGHKYEKQ
+752 NDYKYEKQ

-768 APAQFVFDANMDGL
+768 VYYTFVYDANMDGL
-782 PDPAE
+782 PDPAHA
-787 DNLYLGQYSL
+787 DGYQNYTL

-811 TVSGEFSGSGNIYS
+811 SVSCELPGSG
-825 YMDINNDGLMERFYR
+825 YMYDDRVDINNDGLMECSFRDNNGLYR
-840 GYDGN
+840 I
-845 HYFYRTDMNEG
+845 DMNEC

-861 YMDLGDQSKNI
+861 YMDLGDQSKII
-872 DFCLDVCADFDRDGR
+872 DLYLKACADFDRDGR
-887 LDILGNTKGEDG
+887 LDIPSRVKVGNDYYEG
-899 YPYWAILFNEGN
+899 ILYNEGN
-911 GRWTVKHIL
+911 GRWTFKPVSSCRSDMY
-920 QTNEPLADIV
+920 T
-930 VYDVDGDGYVDIVRN
+930 YDVDGDGYVDLVLNNNGLSYYSKVLRN
-945 YWTRKAV
+945 L
-952 SRNRGNREFADWEE
+952 GNREFAELED

-981 ADLQLSDDGRSVIV
+981 ADLQQFKDGSIIV
-995 SNHGSPVQVPMNF
+995 SNHGSPVLVPF
-1008 DLFRSDFADI
+1008 TRYDLYGSDFVDI
-1018 NNDGVPDYIDI
+1018 NNDGVPDCSFN
-1029 GGSVIMRIANNNT
+1029 GALMRIANNNT
-1042 APTAPTTLIATQTA
+1042 APTAPTTLIAAQTA

-1078 NISIKEKGATGDDAY
+1078 NISIKEKGATGDGAY
-1093 IWSPLNATSN
+1093 IWSPLNATN
-1103 QARMSLVPGIPT
+1103 DKARMSLVRGIPT

-1122 LPMPISRFQAGKT
+1122 LPMPINRFQAGKT

-1186 QGALSIRQ
+1186 LGSLSIRQ

-1200 SKAGY
+1200 SKNGY

-1253 VVDMP
+1253 VQDMP
-1258 ECMRNVGAKVS
+1258 ECMRNEGAKVS
-1269 VTSDEAKVAYDANS
+1269 VTSDEAKVAYDANT

-1292 QDGDCQLTI
+1292 QDGNCQLTI
-1301 TYADDVWQK
+1301 TYADEVWQK

-1320 VGQNWTPQIAQV
+1320 VGKNWTPQIAQV

-1400 LSTIYGVETLSSTV
+1400 LSTTYGVETLPSKV
-1414 HATMHVLANRGLGN
+1414 HATMHVLANHGLGN

-1446 VYAGTS
+1446 VYAGAS
-1452 PDNMQLVDRLSGYAR
+1452 PDNMQIVDRLSGYAR

-1492 GKAKA
+1492 AKAKA

-1503 EIVSNIISSADAYSV
+1503 EIVSNIISSADAYSI

-1533 TFTQERLTLHLLAYV
+1533 MFTQERLTLHLLAYV

-1569 NLSDDGVMQLIPGTK
+1569 NLSDDGVMQLIPGTT
-1584 GGEVVVQAKAIDG
+1584 GGEVIVQAKAIDG

-1618 ANADGV
+1618 TNADGV
-1624 KISAMLGGVRLTG
+1624 KISAMLGGVMLTG
-1637 ITNPTDVI
+1637 ITNPTDVL

-1657 ILAADHRIALSNGLY
+1657 ILAADHHIALGNGLY

-1677 NRVGKVMVR
+1677 NRVCKVMVR

>member
-1 MCFPLGAATAILH
+1 
-14 EGGISVQA
+14 
-22 SGRLWAI
+22 
-29 TVIFPEK
+29 
-36 EWLFQQKV
+36 
-44 SMRKLTSVILTNNVQ
+44 
-59 WSTFRLPIWFRSV
+59 
-72 NFAILMMLHDT
+72 
-83 CRAMMKRLTL
+83 
-93 QYIIYMKRKTNLLI
+93 
-107 AACMA
+107 
-112 LSPALMGTE
+112 
-121 AAAQTFEKLFE
+121 
-132 WAPDYYADINDDG
+132 
-145 KQEYFLY
+145 
-152 GKWRTLAGEELCSLP
+152 
-167 DGMGVNAMVC
+167 
-177 SMFYITANPVP
+177 
-188 GFASAANNYYKTGGD
+188 
-203 VFYMKD
+203 
-209 GKYVITKAYEGDDAL
+209 
-224 MGATWADINLDGRM
+224 
-238 DVLYWKNEAI
+238 
-248 NQGYVYV
+248 
-255 PYVKMLCADGTFV
+255 
-268 DQPLEVVTDMDELQG
+268 
-283 AMDAT
+283 
-288 GGNGT
+288 
-293 FSVSNNSS
+293 
-301 FSGFCSGKGVS
+301 
-312 FPVGPMNVVDLNQDG
+312 
-327 YPDFIDEKG
+327 
-336 FSYLSLGDGRYYL
+336 
-349 ASIAA
+349 
-354 RKVRAGDVNGDGL
+354 
-367 TDLLVYDGNELKLK
+367 
-381 LNTGQ
+381 
-386 GFKDV
+386 
-391 SLLSNNNLR
+391 
-400 DVYMLDCDGDGHL
+400 MLDCDGDGLL
-413 DILAAVTAED
+413 DILAAVTTGD
-423 ASFLAFFRNQGNGTF
+423 ASFLAFFRNQGNGKF

-447 LVNWEAPYFIN
+447 SVDWVGPYFIN

-466 SYADGDL
+466 SHTGEDL
-473 MCWNWDASFNVE
+473 MCWNWDASFNVG

-498 FFLLDVDGDGKIDMP
+498 FFLMDLDGDGKIDMP
-513 GQADS
+513 CERES
-518 KEFGIFHCKV
+518 REFGIFHCKV

-537 MQAPKLLLDKSTGL
+537 MQAPKLLLDKSTGM

-597 GSWGTSSV
+597 GSWGTGSV

-615 GMKGKWSDVAK
+615 GMKGKWSDVAR

-657 MKCEMKGLPD
+657 MKCEMKALPD

-695 NGMTISRRIELQ
+695 DGMTISRRIEVQ
-707 PVRVESTYLNYS
+707 PVRAESTYLNYS
-719 AKRFGLPSD
+719 PKRFGLPSD
-728 LGFCFDFA
+728 LRFCFDFA

-745 GSGYYKW
+745 DDGYYKW
-752 NGHKYEKQ
+752 NGYRYEKQ

-768 APAQFVFDANMDGL
+768 APIHFVFDANMDGL

-787 DNLYLGQYSL
+787 NDLYLGQYSL

-811 TVSGEFSGSGNIYS
+811 NVSSEFSGSGNLDS
-825 YMDINNDGLMERFYR
+825 YIDINNDGLMERFYS
-840 GYDGN
+840 GYDGTR
-845 HYFYRTDMNEG
+845 YFCRTDMNEG
-856 LVKTD
+856 LVKAEGLF
-861 YMDLGDQSKNI
+861 DLGDQLKNMGL
-872 DFCLDVCADFDRDGR
+872 CLDACADFDRDGR

-911 GRWTVKHIL
+911 GRWTVKPIL

-1042 APTAPTTLIATQTA
+1042 APTAPTTLIAAQTA

-1078 NISIKEKGATGDDAY
+1078 NISIKEKGATGDGAY
-1093 IWSPLNATSN
+1093 IWSPLNATN
-1103 QARMSLVPGIPT
+1103 DKARMSLVPGIPT

-1122 LPMPISRFQAGKT
+1122 LPMPINRFQAGKT

-1200 SKAGY
+1200 SKNGY

-1253 VVDMP
+1253 VLDMP
-1258 ECMRNVGAKVS
+1258 ECMRNEGAKVS
-1269 VTSDEAKVAYDANS
+1269 VTSDEAKVAYDATS

-1292 QDGDCQLTI
+1292 QDGNCQLTI

-1341 QWDEQNLPAPEL
+1341 QWDAQNLPAPEL

-1400 LSTIYGVETLSSTV
+1400 LSTTYGVETLPSKV
-1414 HATMHVLANRGLGN
+1414 HATMHVLANHGLGN

-1446 VYAGTS
+1446 VYAGAS
-1452 PDNMQLVDRLSGYAR
+1452 PDNMQIVDRLSGYAR

-1492 GKAKA
+1492 AKAKA

-1569 NLSDDGVMQLIPGTK
+1569 SLSDDGVMQLIPGTT
-1584 GGEVVVQAKAIDG
+1584 GGEVIVQAKAIDG

-1618 ANADGV
+1618 TNADGV
-1624 KISAMLGGVRLTG
+1624 KISAMLGGVMLTG
-1637 ITNPTDVI
+1637 ITNPTDVL

-1657 ILAADHRIALSNGLY
+1657 ILAADHHIALGNGLY

>member
-1 MCFPLGAATAILH
+1 
-14 EGGISVQA
+14 
-22 SGRLWAI
+22 
-29 TVIFPEK
+29 
-36 EWLFQQKV
+36 
-44 SMRKLTSVILTNNVQ
+44 
-59 WSTFRLPIWFRSV
+59 
-72 NFAILMMLHDT
+72 
-83 CRAMMKRLTL
+83 
-93 QYIIYMKRKTNLLI
+93 MKRKTNLLI

-112 LSPALMGTE
+112 LSPTLMGTD

-132 WAPDYYADINDDG
+132 WAPDCYADINDDG

-167 DGMGVNAMVC
+167 DGMGVNMMVC

-188 GFASAANNYYKTGGD
+188 GFASAANNFYKTGGD

-301 FSGFCSGKGVS
+301 FSGFCSGKGAS

-336 FSYLSLGDGRYYL
+336 FSYMSLGEGRYYL

-386 GFKDV
+386 GFRDV
-391 SLLSNNNLR
+391 ALLSNGNLR
-400 DVYMLDCDGDGHL
+400 DVYMLDCDGDGLL
-413 DILAAVTAED
+413 DILAAVTTGD
-423 ASFLAFFRNQGNGTF
+423 ASFLAFFRNQGNGKF

-447 LVNWEAPYFIN
+447 SVDWVGPYFIN

-466 SYADGDL
+466 SYAGEDL

-485 KVALTSGVRSFNK
+485 KVALTSGVHYINK
-498 FFLLDVDGDGKIDMP
+498 FFLMDVDGDGKIDMP
-513 GQADS
+513 CERES
-518 KEFGIFHCKV
+518 REFGIFHCKV

-537 MQAPKLLLDKSTGL
+537 MQAPKLLLDKSTGM

-597 GSWGTSSV
+597 GSWGTGSV

-615 GMKGKWSDVAK
+615 GMKGKWSDVAR

-633 PSVALIC
+633 PSVALSC

-657 MKCEMKGLPD
+657 MKCEMKALPD

-682 ASHGTKKIELAAQ
+682 ASHGTKKIEFAAQ
-695 NGMTISRRIELQ
+695 NGMAISRRIEVQ
-707 PVRVESTYLNYS
+707 PVRVESIFKQYDNVG
-719 AKRFGLPSD
+719 KFGLTSNMRS
-728 LGFCFDFA
+728 FFDFA
-736 QLGALQAMA
+736 QLGTLQALA
-745 GSGYYKW
+745 SDGYYKW

-768 APAQFVFDANMDGL
+768 APDQFVFDANMDGL
-782 PDPAE
+782 PDPAV
-787 DNLYLGQYSL
+787 DDRYLGKYSL
-797 KVAVNQGDGDFLKS
+797 IVAVNQGDGDFLKS
-811 TVSGEFSGSGNIYS
+811 NVSSEFSGSGSIY
-825 YMDINNDGLMERFYR
+825 YIHMDINNDGLMERFYS
-840 GYDGN
+840 GYDGTR
-845 HYFYRTDMNEG
+845 YFCRTDMNEG
-856 LVKTD
+856 LVKID
-861 YMDLGDQSKNI
+861 YMDLGDQSKNM
-872 DFCLDVCADFDRDGR
+872 DFCLDVYADFDRDGR
-887 LDILGNTKGEDG
+887 LDILGKTKGDDG
-899 YPYWAILFNEGN
+899 RPYWVILFNEGN
-911 GRWTVKHIL
+911 GRWTVKPIL
-920 QTNEPLADIV
+920 QTNEPLSDMVA
-930 VYDVDGDGYVDIVRN
+930 YDVDGDGYTDIVKRD
-945 YWTRKAV
+945 WGTSKLV
-952 SRNRGNREFADWEE
+952 SRNLGNREFAELEE
-966 LDGYLLKMDIDQDGL
+966 LDGYLLTMDIDQDGL
-981 ADLQLSDDGRSVIV
+981 ADFQQRDDESIIV
-995 SNHGSPVQVPMNF
+995 SNHGSPVLVPLTKCNWF
-1008 DLFRSDFADI
+1008 HYDFVDI
-1018 NNDGVPDYIDI
+1018 NNDGVPDYIDNNR
-1029 GGSVIMRIANNNT
+1029 SVLMRIANSNT

-1093 IWSPLNATSN
+1093 IWSPLNATN
-1103 QARMSLVPGIPT
+1103 DKARMSLVPGIPT
-1115 YYRQATK
+1115 YYRQATR
-1122 LPMPISRFQAGKT
+1122 LPMPVSRFQAGKT

-1174 DEYVAYRTVSNV
+1174 DEYVPYRTVSNV
-1186 QGALSIRQ
+1186 QGSLSIRQ

-1219 NTNSMIKST
+1219 NTSSMTRST

-1239 DVQIPARALAGQTL
+1239 EIQVPELALAGQTL
-1253 VVDMP
+1253 VLDMP
-1258 ECMRNVGAKVS
+1258 ECMRNEGAKAS
-1269 VTSDEAKVAYDANS
+1269 VTCENAQVSYEPVGNQATIS
-1283 NKAVVTLPE
+1283 LPE
-1292 QDGDCQLTI
+1292 QNGDCRLVLTY
-1301 TYADDVWQK
+1301 TDEVWQK
-1310 AITRNYNINV
+1310 SLTRTYTIRV
-1320 VGQNWTPQIAQV
+1320 VGQKWAPQIAQV
-1332 KVADGHSVI
+1332 TVAEGHSVLT
-1341 QWDEQNLPAPEL
+1341 WGNQNLPAQEL

-1359 IYRESDIAD
+1359 IYRESDVAD

-1374 QVPMSQGKYVDE
+1374 QVPMSQGQYVDE
-1386 QSHSEVCSYRYQMT
+1386 QSRTDVRSYRYQMT
-1400 LSTIYGVETLSSTV
+1400 LSTKAGVESRPSRV
-1414 HATMHVLANRGLGN
+1414 HATMHVMANRGLGN
-1428 DINIRWTPYEG
+1428 DINLHWTPYEG
-1439 TTVAQYV
+1439 TAIAQYV

-1452 PDNMQLVDRLSGYAR
+1452 PENMQLVERLSGYAR
-1467 SYVHHRNSD
+1467 SYVHHRSSE
-1476 ATTYYAVGFV
+1476 AVTYYAVGFV
-1486 AKSELS
+1486 PKSALS
-1492 GKAKA
+1492 VKAKA
-1497 KTIAND
+1497 PARD
-1503 EIVSNIISSADAYSV
+1503 VMASNIISSADAYAV
-1518 NAVQSIEIATREEEA
+1518 KAVQAIEITTVEEDA
-1533 TFTQERLTLHLLAYV
+1533 TFTQERQSLHLRAYI
-1548 TPSQASIGKVEWS
+1548 TPALASIGKVEWS
-1561 LLAGESLV
+1561 LLSGETLAQV
-1569 NLSDDGVMQLIPGTK
+1569 SDDGVLQVKAGSLS
-1584 GGEVVVQAKAIDG
+1584 GEVVVQAKAIDG
-1597 SGITATR
+1597 SGVTATR
-1604 TFAVPQVSGVESVE
+1604 TFYVPLEVGVEDVE
-1618 ANADGV
+1618 AATDGV
-1624 KISAMLGGVRLTG
+1624 QISAELGGVKLTG
-1637 ITNPTDVI
+1637 VTQPTEVL
-1645 VTTANGTVVYRS
+1645 VTTTSGMIVHRSTVTADRRIS
-1657 ILAADHRIALSNGLY
+1657 LAPGMY
-1672 IVRAG
+1672 VVKAG
-1677 NRVGKVMVR
+1677 NSVRKVMIR

>member
-1 MCFPLGAATAILH
+1 MKKSIFLIVASLALAPISFGNKAI
-14 EGGISVQA
+14 
-22 SGRLWAI
+22 
-29 TVIFPEK
+29 
-36 EWLFQQKV
+36 
-44 SMRKLTSVILTNNVQ
+44 
-59 WSTFRLPIWFRSV
+59 
-72 NFAILMMLHDT
+72 
-83 CRAMMKRLTL
+83 
-93 QYIIYMKRKTNLLI
+93 
-107 AACMA
+107 
-112 LSPALMGTE
+112 
-121 AAAQTFEKLFE
+121 AQTFEKLFE
-132 WAPDYYADINDDG
+132 GDSYVPYLYADINDDG
-145 KQEYFLY
+145 KQEYVLY
-152 GKWRTLAGEELCSLP
+152 GKWRTLAGKELYSFP
-167 DGMGVNAMVC
+167 EGSAIWPSAML
-177 SMFYITANPVP
+177 YLTANPVP
-188 GFASAANNYYKTGGD
+188 GFVITANDYEDVHGD
-203 VFYMKD
+203 VIFIKD
-209 GKYVITKAYEGDDAL
+209 GKYVISNVYSKAYNGESSL
-224 MGATWADINLDGRM
+224 FGATWADINLDGRM
-238 DVLYWKNEAI
+238 DMLYWKKERFGNTTI
-248 NQGYVYV
+248 YY
-255 PYVKMLCADGTFV
+255 PYVKMMCADGTFV
-268 DQPLEVVTDMDELQG
+268 EKPLELVTDMDELQG

-293 FSVSNNSS
+293 FSVSNNAS
-301 FSGFCSGKGVS
+301 FSGFCSGKGAS
-312 FPVGPMNVVDLNQDG
+312 LPVGNINVVDLNQDG

-354 RKVRAGDVNGDGL
+354 KKLRFGDVNGDGL

-386 GFKDV
+386 GFQDM
-391 SLLSNNNLR
+391 SLLSNRSLR

-423 ASFLAFFRNQGNGTF
+423 ASFLAFFRNQGNGKF
-438 KRTVRSFEE
+438 KRIVRSFEKS
-447 LVNWEAPYFIN
+447 VYWEAPYFIN

-485 KVALTSGVRSFNK
+485 KVTLTSGVKLPQGYS
-498 FFLLDVDGDGKIDMP
+498 LLDMDGDGKIDVP
-513 GQADS
+513 CERGYQ
-518 KEFGIFHCKV
+518 EYGIFHCKV
-528 EKANTPPAR
+528 EKANTPPNK
-537 MQAPKLLLDKSTGL
+537 MQAPKLLLDKSTGM

-568 LSYEFEITSPSGE
+568 LSYEFEITSPNGE

-605 QARVRAIDGS
+605 QARVRAIDGC

-633 PSVALIC
+633 PSVALSC
-640 PYNASTGDTVFV
+640 HHNASTGDTIFV
-652 HELSG
+652 RELGG
-657 MKCEMKGLPD
+657 MECEMKAMPD
-667 GRLVTDKDGRKGFVF
+667 GRLVTAKDGRKGFVF
-682 ASHGTKKIELAAQ
+682 ALHGTKKIEFTAKD
-695 NGMTISRRIELQ
+695 GITISRQIEVQ
-707 PVRVESTYLNYS
+707 PVRVES
-719 AKRFGLPSD
+719 AVGKFGIMNTPN
-728 LGFCFDFA
+728 FCFDFA
-736 QLGALQAMA
+736 QLGTLQALT
-745 GSGYYKW
+745 SDGYYKW
-752 NGHKYEKQ
+752 NDYKYEKQ

-768 APAQFVFDANMDGL
+768 VYYTFVYDANMDGL
-782 PDPAE
+782 PDPAHA
-787 DNLYLGQYSL
+787 DGYQNYTL

-811 TVSGEFSGSGNIYS
+811 SVSCELPGSG
-825 YMDINNDGLMERFYR
+825 YMYDDRVDINNDGLMECSFRDNNGLYR
-840 GYDGN
+840 I
-845 HYFYRTDMNEG
+845 DMNEC

-861 YMDLGDQSKNI
+861 YMDLGDQSKII
-872 DFCLDVCADFDRDGR
+872 DLYLKACADFDRDGR
-887 LDILGNTKGEDG
+887 LDIPSRVKVGNDYYEG
-899 YPYWAILFNEGN
+899 ILYNEGN
-911 GRWTVKHIL
+911 GRWTFKPVSSCRSDMY
-920 QTNEPLADIV
+920 T
-930 VYDVDGDGYVDIVRN
+930 YDVDGDGYVDLVLNNNGLSYYSKVLRN
-945 YWTRKAV
+945 L
-952 SRNRGNREFADWEE
+952 GNREFAELED

-981 ADLQLSDDGRSVIV
+981 ADLQQFKDGSIIV
-995 SNHGSPVQVPMNF
+995 SNHGSPVLVPF
-1008 DLFRSDFADI
+1008 TRYDLYGSDFVDI
-1018 NNDGVPDYIDI
+1018 NNDGVPDCSFN
-1029 GGSVIMRIANNNT
+1029 GALMRIANNNT
-1042 APTAPTTLIATQTA
+1042 APTAPTTLIAAQTA

-1078 NISIKEKGATGDDAY
+1078 NISIKEKGATGDGAY
-1093 IWSPLNATSN
+1093 IWSPLNATN
-1103 QARMSLVPGIPT
+1103 DKARMSLVRGIPT

-1122 LPMPISRFQAGKT
+1122 LPMPINRFQAGKT

-1186 QGALSIRQ
+1186 LGSLSIRQ

-1200 SKAGY
+1200 SKNGY

-1253 VVDMP
+1253 VLDMP
-1258 ECMRNVGAKVS
+1258 ECMRNEGAKVS
-1269 VTSDEAKVAYDANS
+1269 VTSDEAKVAYDANT

-1292 QDGDCQLTI
+1292 QDGNCQLTI
-1301 TYADDVWQK
+1301 TYADEVWQK

-1320 VGQNWTPQIAQV
+1320 VGKNWTPQIAQV

-1400 LSTIYGVETLSSTV
+1400 LSTTYGVETLPSKV
-1414 HATMHVLANRGLGN
+1414 HATMHVLANHGLGN

-1446 VYAGTS
+1446 VYAGAS
-1452 PDNMQLVDRLSGYAR
+1452 PDNMQIVDRLSGYAR

-1492 GKAKA
+1492 AKAKA

-1503 EIVSNIISSADAYSV
+1503 EIVSNIISSADAYSI

-1533 TFTQERLTLHLLAYV
+1533 MFTQERLTLHLLAYV

-1569 NLSDDGVMQLIPGTK
+1569 NLSDYGVMQLIPGTT
-1584 GGEVVVQAKAIDG
+1584 GGEVIVQAKAIDG

-1618 ANADGV
+1618 TNAECV
-1624 KISAMLGGVRLTG
+1624 KISAMLGGVMLTG
-1637 ITNPTDVI
+1637 ITNPTDVL

-1657 ILAADHRIALSNGLY
+1657 ILAADHHIALGNGLY

-1677 NRVGKVMVR
+1677 NRVCKVMVR

>member
-1 MCFPLGAATAILH
+1 MKKSIFLIVASFALAPISFGNKAI
-14 EGGISVQA
+14 
-22 SGRLWAI
+22 
-29 TVIFPEK
+29 
-36 EWLFQQKV
+36 
-44 SMRKLTSVILTNNVQ
+44 
-59 WSTFRLPIWFRSV
+59 
-72 NFAILMMLHDT
+72 
-83 CRAMMKRLTL
+83 
-93 QYIIYMKRKTNLLI
+93 
-107 AACMA
+107 
-112 LSPALMGTE
+112 
-121 AAAQTFEKLFE
+121 AQTFEKLFE

-145 KQEYFLY
+145 RQEYFLN
-152 GKWRTLAGEELCSLP
+152 GKWRTLAGEVLYSLP
-167 DGMGVNAMVC
+167 DGMGINAMTC

-248 NQGYVYV
+248 NKGYVYV

-268 DQPLEVVTDMDELQG
+268 DQPLEVVTDMDELQE

-293 FSVSNNSS
+293 FSVNNNSP
-301 FSGFCSGKGVS
+301 FSGFSSGKGAS

-336 FSYLSLGDGRYYL
+336 FSYMSLGEGRYYL

-386 GFKDV
+386 GFRDV
-391 SLLSNNNLR
+391 ALLSNGNLC
-400 DVYMLDCDGDGHL
+400 DVYMLDCDGDGLL
-413 DILAAVTAED
+413 DILAAVTTGD
-423 ASFLAFFRNQGNGTF
+423 ASFLAFFRNQGNGKF

-447 LVNWEAPYFIN
+447 SVDWVGPYFIN

-466 SYADGDL
+466 SHAGEDL
-473 MCWNWDASFNVE
+473 MCWNWDASFNVG

-498 FFLLDVDGDGKIDMP
+498 FFLMDVDGDGKIDMP
-513 GQADS
+513 GQAAS
-518 KEFGIFHCKV
+518 QEFGIFHCKV

-537 MQAPKLLLDKSTGL
+537 MQAPKLLLDKSTGM

-597 GSWGTSSV
+597 GSWGTGSV

-615 GMKGKWSDVAK
+615 GMKGKWSDVAR

-657 MKCEMKGLPD
+657 MKCEMKALPD

-695 NGMTISRRIELQ
+695 DGMTISRRIEVQ
-707 PVRVESTYLNYS
+707 PVRAESTYLNYS
-719 AKRFGLPSD
+719 PKRFGLPSD
-728 LGFCFDFA
+728 LRFCFDFA

-745 GSGYYKW
+745 DDGYYKW
-752 NGHKYEKQ
+752 NGYRYEKQ

-768 APAQFVFDANMDGL
+768 APIHFVFDANMDGL

-787 DNLYLGQYSL
+787 NDLYLGQYSL

-811 TVSGEFSGSGNIYS
+811 SVSSEFSGSGNLDS
-825 YMDINNDGLMERFYR
+825 YIDINNDGLMERFYS
-840 GYDGN
+840 GYDGTR
-845 HYFYRTDMNEG
+845 YFCRTDMNEG
-856 LVKTD
+856 LVKAD
-861 YMDLGDQSKNI
+861 GLFDLGDQSKNMGL
-872 DFCLDVCADFDRDGR
+872 CLDACADFDRDGR
-887 LDILGNTKGEDG
+887 LDILGKTKGEDG

-911 GRWTVKHIL
+911 GRWTVKPIL

-930 VYDVDGDGYVDIVRN
+930 VYDVDGDGYVDIARN
-945 YWTRKAV
+945 DWTRKTV

-1042 APTAPTTLIATQTA
+1042 APTAPTTLIAAQTA

-1078 NISIKEKGATGDDAY
+1078 NISIKEKGATGDGAY
-1093 IWSPLNATSN
+1093 IWSPLNATN
-1103 QARMSLVPGIPT
+1103 DKARMSLVPGIPT

-1200 SKAGY
+1200 SKNGY

-1253 VVDMP
+1253 VLDMP
-1258 ECMRNVGAKVS
+1258 ECMRNEGAKVS
-1269 VTSDEAKVAYDANS
+1269 VTSDEAKVAYDANT

-1301 TYADDVWQK
+1301 TYADEVWQK

-1320 VGQNWTPQIAQV
+1320 VGKNWTPQIAQV

-1400 LSTIYGVETLSSTV
+1400 LSTTYGVETLPSKV
-1414 HATMHVLANRGLGN
+1414 HATMHVLANHGLGN

-1452 PDNMQLVDRLSGYAR
+1452 PDNMQIVDRLSGYAR

-1492 GKAKA
+1492 AKAKA

-1503 EIVSNIISSADAYSV
+1503 EIVSNIISSADAYNV

-1569 NLSDDGVMQLIPGTK
+1569 NLSDDGVMQLIPGTT
-1584 GGEVVVQAKAIDG
+1584 GGEVIVQAKAIDG

-1618 ANADGV
+1618 TNADGV
-1624 KISAMLGGVRLTG
+1624 KISAMLGGVMLTG
-1637 ITNPTDVI
+1637 ITNPTDVL

-1657 ILAADHRIALSNGLY
+1657 ILAADHHIALGNGLY

>member
-1 MCFPLGAATAILH
+1 MKKSIFLIVASLALAPISFGNKAI
-14 EGGISVQA
+14 
-22 SGRLWAI
+22 
-29 TVIFPEK
+29 
-36 EWLFQQKV
+36 
-44 SMRKLTSVILTNNVQ
+44 
-59 WSTFRLPIWFRSV
+59 
-72 NFAILMMLHDT
+72 
-83 CRAMMKRLTL
+83 
-93 QYIIYMKRKTNLLI
+93 
-107 AACMA
+107 
-112 LSPALMGTE
+112 
-121 AAAQTFEKLFE
+121 AQTFEKLFE
-132 WAPDYYADINDDG
+132 GDSYVPYLYADINDDG
-145 KQEYFLY
+145 KQEYVLY
-152 GKWRTLAGEELCSLP
+152 GKWRTLAGKELYSFP
-167 DGMGVNAMVC
+167 EGSAIWPNAML
-177 SMFYITANPVP
+177 YLTANPVP
-188 GFASAANNYYKTGGD
+188 GFFITANDYEDIRGD
-203 VFYMKD
+203 VIFIKD
-209 GKYVITKAYEGDDAL
+209 GKYVISNVYSKAYNGESSL
-224 MGATWADINLDGRM
+224 FGATWADINLDGRM
-238 DVLYWKNEAI
+238 DMLYWKKERFGNTTI
-248 NQGYVYV
+248 YY
-255 PYVKMLCADGTFV
+255 PYVKMMCADGTFV
-268 DQPLEVVTDMDELQG
+268 EKPLELVTDMDELQG

-293 FSVSNNSS
+293 FSVSNNAS
-301 FSGFCSGKGVS
+301 FSGFSSGKGAS
-312 FPVGPMNVVDLNQDG
+312 LPVGNINVVDLNQDG

-354 RKVRAGDVNGDGL
+354 KKLRFGDVNGDGL

-386 GFKDV
+386 GFQDM
-391 SLLSNNNLR
+391 SLLSNKNLR
-400 DVYMLDCDGDGHL
+400 NVYMLDCDGDGHL

-423 ASFLAFFRNQGNGTF
+423 ASFLAFFRNQGNGKF
-438 KRTVRSFEE
+438 KRIVRSFEKS
-447 LVNWEAPYFIN
+447 VYWEAPYFIN

-485 KVALTSGVRSFNK
+485 KVTLTSGVKLPQGYS
-498 FFLLDVDGDGKIDMP
+498 LLDMDGDGKIDVP
-513 GQADS
+513 CERGYQ
-518 KEFGIFHCKV
+518 EYGIFHCKV
-528 EKANTPPAR
+528 EKANTPPNK
-537 MQAPKLLLDKSTGL
+537 MQAPKLLLDKSTGM

-568 LSYEFEITSPSGE
+568 LSYEFEITSPNGE

-605 QARVRAIDGS
+605 QARVRAIDGC

-633 PSVALIC
+633 PSVALSC
-640 PYNASTGDTVFV
+640 HHNASTGDTIFV
-652 HELSG
+652 RELGG
-657 MKCEMKGLPD
+657 MECEMKAMPD
-667 GRLVTDKDGRKGFVF
+667 GRLVTAKDGRKGFVF
-682 ASHGTKKIELAAQ
+682 ALHGTKKIEFTAKD
-695 NGMTISRRIELQ
+695 GITISRQIEVQ
-707 PVRVESTYLNYS
+707 PVRVES
-719 AKRFGLPSD
+719 AVGKFGIMNTPN
-728 LGFCFDFA
+728 FCFDFA
-736 QLGALQAMA
+736 QLGTLQALT
-745 GSGYYKW
+745 SDGYYKW
-752 NGHKYEKQ
+752 NDYKYEKQ

-768 APAQFVFDANMDGL
+768 VYYTFVYDANMDGL
-782 PDPAE
+782 PDPAHA
-787 DNLYLGQYSL
+787 DGYQNYTL

-811 TVSGEFSGSGNIYS
+811 SVSCELPGSG
-825 YMDINNDGLMERFYR
+825 YMYDDRVDINNDGLMECSFRDNNGLYR
-840 GYDGN
+840 I
-845 HYFYRTDMNEG
+845 DMNEC

-861 YMDLGDQSKNI
+861 YMDLGDQSKII
-872 DFCLDVCADFDRDGR
+872 DLYLKACADFDRDGR
-887 LDILGNTKGEDG
+887 LDIPSRVKVGNDYYEG
-899 YPYWAILFNEGN
+899 ILYNEGN
-911 GRWTVKHIL
+911 GRWTFKPVSSCRSDMY
-920 QTNEPLADIV
+920 T
-930 VYDVDGDGYVDIVRN
+930 YDVDGDGYVDLVLNNNGLSYYSKVLRN
-945 YWTRKAV
+945 L
-952 SRNRGNREFADWEE
+952 GNREFAELED

-981 ADLQLSDDGRSVIV
+981 ADLQQFKDGSIIV
-995 SNHGSPVQVPMNF
+995 SNHGSPVLVPF
-1008 DLFRSDFADI
+1008 TRYDLYGSDFVDI
-1018 NNDGVPDYIDI
+1018 NNDGVPDCSFN
-1029 GGSVIMRIANNNT
+1029 GALMRIANNNT
-1042 APTAPTTLIATQTA
+1042 APTAPTTLIAAQTA

-1078 NISIKEKGATGDDAY
+1078 NISIKEKGATGDGAY
-1093 IWSPLNATSN
+1093 IWSPLNATN
-1103 QARMSLVPGIPT
+1103 DKARMSLVRGIPT

-1122 LPMPISRFQAGKT
+1122 LPMPINRFQAGKT

-1186 QGALSIRQ
+1186 LGSLSIRQ

-1200 SKAGY
+1200 SKNGY

-1253 VVDMP
+1253 VLDMP
-1258 ECMRNVGAKVS
+1258 ECMRNEGAKVS
-1269 VTSDEAKVAYDANS
+1269 VTSDEAKVAYDANT

-1292 QDGDCQLTI
+1292 QDGNCQLTI
-1301 TYADDVWQK
+1301 TYADEVWQK

-1320 VGQNWTPQIAQV
+1320 VGKNWTPQIAQV
-1332 KVADGHSVI
+1332 KVEDGHSVI

-1353 FTGMVN
+1353 FTGMVK

-1386 QSHSEVCSYRYQMT
+1386 QSHSEVCSYRYQIT
-1400 LSTIYGVETLSSTV
+1400 LSTTYGVETLPSKV
-1414 HATMHVLANRGLGN
+1414 HATMHVLANHGLGN

-1446 VYAGTS
+1446 VYAGAS
-1452 PDNMQLVDRLSGYAR
+1452 PDNMQIVDRLSGYAR

-1492 GKAKA
+1492 AKAKA

-1503 EIVSNIISSADAYSV
+1503 EIVSNIISSADAYSI

-1533 TFTQERLTLHLLAYV
+1533 MFTQERLTLHLLAYV

-1569 NLSDDGVMQLIPGTK
+1569 NLSDDGVMQLIPGTT
-1584 GGEVVVQAKAIDG
+1584 GGEVIVQAKAIDG

-1618 ANADGV
+1618 TNADGV
-1624 KISAMLGGVRLTG
+1624 KISAMLGGVMLTG
-1637 ITNPTDVI
+1637 ITNPTDVL

-1657 ILAADHRIALSNGLY
+1657 ILAADHHIALGNGLY

-1677 NRVGKVMVR
+1677 NRVCKVMVR